1 MKRRLLA
8 FLLAFVMTFSLVP
21 VNTFAAEADAA
32 VHYTN
37 ITTESGENVTVEY
50 VETVVGEAA
59 WGQSINTPYYHVTI
73 PEGTEKVLLTYPE
86 SVNLVLSGDD
96 GAVFFYR
103 NTYPGQSTIDL
114 GGALTVATNN
124 DGSKTVTIPVENF
137 MLSTDGSV
145 AVGMAYY
152 VDGENQSAAEF
163 FDFTYAALTHAVT
176 LTSGEGYTLTGEATV
191 EDGKDYSFTVTIAD
205 DYEME
210 DNFVVKANGETLTA
224 GESGS
229 YTVENVTADLTITV
243 EGVVKKQAAGHAV
256 TLTPGE
262 GYTLTGEATAEDGKD
277 YTFTV
282 TVSEGYDAANMVV
295 KVNGEEVTAVDGIY
309 TVEKVS
315 SDLAITVEGVTEAVQ
330 ATAGLSVLKFG
341 DTSTEAKAQMFQL
354 IPAFDPA
361 VKEYT
366 VLVPDNSNMFYAWA
380 TKADDRS
387 SSTTITAKWVNLNV
401 DTEKTQAL
409 TSGKAS
415 GQSLAGFAP
424 TGTKVNTMT
433 VTVVDGDFKDEYKLT
448 SVRVAPSL
456 TALSLDGIRFA
467 ESFSASKTAYT
478 ATTAAESVTVAAT
491 PRDESYTVTVNGGSD
506 TTVPL
511 NLGEN
516 KINVVVTNPG
526 GYTNTYTITVTRLA
540 AIEVGFTVDPAD
552 AKVTVWDSN
561 KDRIAPTD
569 GKYSVMA
576 DAEYTYLVQSDG
588 YVSQKSTFKF
598 SESSTIDITLAV
610 ATENPNLDRGIT
622 AEWGNFRNGDNN
634 LGITNA
640 KTPYAPEDT
649 ELLWAVKH
657 GTGWAAAPGSPIMV
671 DGDIYTYSGSTI
683 RRLNSMTGEVVTE
696 GTMVDKSS
704 YSIVPMTYGDGMV
717 FVGLSGGKIQAFN
730 AKTLQSLWVYTDELG
745 GQPNCPITYKDGYI
759 YAGFWNSEDRN
770 ANFACINTVD
780 EDHASTTEAKY
791 ASWTY
796 TRQGGFYWA
805 GAYVTDKLA
814 IVGTDDG
821 ASGYDTNGAALLVFD
836 RYTGEKLDAH
846 EGIRGDLRSNVSHD
860 PESDRVFFTTKGG
873 ILGNAQIDWDT
884 GKILDYKEVVI
895 KDAQGNANAMSTCTP
910 SVYNGRIYIGVAGT
924 SQFGANSGH
933 GIAVYNLNGD
943 GSMTQAYVYAIVGY
957 PQTSAMVSTAYS
969 AEDGSVY
976 IYLPYNYTP
985 GGVSVLKDKPG
996 QTAPVTTTGSGYSEV
1011 FTPVGP
1017 LAQYC
1022 ICSTIADQYGTI
1034 YYKNDSCY
1042 MMAITSKIE
1051 SLEITQY
1058 PTITENEDGSI
1069 TVDGLKAVTK
1079 LKNGEER
1086 DVSNYVSVVKNEETG
1101 GYTVSYTYGFDN
1113 ANYGLKTVTAEIAD
1127 YTVTIP
1133 TGEGYTIT
1141 GEKTVKNGEDY
1152 TFTVTVTE
1160 GYDAANMVVKV
1171 NDTEVTAVDGVYTV
1185 EKVSANLTI
1194 TVEGVTE
1201 KPAVWTASFDIP
1213 EDEKANIAIGG
1224 EDDWFNDRITFGT
1237 DKDTKFESVEILI
1250 RFNPETTQLHH
1261 VMPQGLTQELDNEA
1275 GTLKLSIGESGSGVS
1290 NDMILR
1296 ECTYLLAFAPKA
1308 LGDATVT
1315 MEYFKVD
1322 GKDLLTAPVALARTI
1337 GYKVNWTEDA
1347 SYTVTGEK
1355 YAAVDGTYTF
1365 TVAANEGYDGT
1376 NMVVKVN
1383 DAEVTA
1389 VDGKYTVEKV
1399 SSDLTITVSGVKKI
1413 IIGLSALRFGST
1425 DSTRSAKYF
1434 DMTPSFDPAIKEYT
1448 LLVPDS
1454 TNAVY
1459 AWATRGAD
1467 LSTKASIKATWT
1479 SMSTGKA
1486 SNTTLISGS
1495 SSGKNL
1501 SGFNIASA
1509 ESNTLT
1515 ITVTDDGSTDVYT
1528 VKTVRIDPSL
1538 TKLALDGVKINETFS
1553 ATKKTYT
1560 AMTTR
1565 DSVTVL
1571 ATPRGEDYTVTYNG
1585 ETSNV
1590 IPLSAGENKIEIV
1603 VTNKDGYTSSYNL
1616 TVTKADHTVTIPT
1629 DESYLVT
1636 GKEAVMDGA
1645 DYTFKVEVDYRYE
1658 AGEDFA
1664 VKVNGETV
1672 TGEKG
1677 VYTVK
1682 NVTTDLVITVEGAT
1696 KKVLKPVTVYFS
1708 FSHDDTFESCEQS
1721 GQTVALKK
1729 VTVPYFDLALYGLED
1744 FYFASEDYGPASGDP
1759 TGGPGSAL
1767 DPGTKEFA
1775 YGKITM
1781 LHLFLY
1787 ATEVYYLGIDPADAG
1802 KGYLANNGIMGTDIF
1817 SYTGSTGSIFLQN
1830 IWNYDL
1836 NLNYYLNY
1844 EYPLASAGWGST
1856 CDQILLRDG
1865 DIVTLGHFTDWSFF
1879 NDTTSIFNYIV
1890 ADKTDPVQ
1898 GDKIKLELYHA
1909 GADMYGSY
1917 NTAHTL
1923 IDYSPS
1929 VYCTPV
1935 NDIVSGDVTTW
1946 QYVGN
1951 AEADGSLVVD
1961 TSTLAPGEYIFALA
1975 GQPGKENSGVICST
1989 PGGIRLTIHEK
2000 PVVKGDIN
2008 GDGVIDS
2015 TDVMALFNA
2024 INSGDDLDATVAD
2037 VNGDGVIDARDVMA
2051 LYNIIKSDN

>member
-59 WGQSINTPYYHVTI
+59 WGESINTPYYHVTI
-73 PEGTEKVLLTYPE
+73 PEGTGKVLLTYPE
-86 SVNLVLSGDD
+86 SVKLVLSGDD

-103 NTYPGQSTIDL
+103 NTYPGQSEIAL
-114 GGALTVATNN
+114 GGALTVATND

-243 EGVVKKQAAGHAV
+243 EGVVKKQAASHAV

-315 SDLAITVEGVTEAVQ
+315 SDLTITVEGVTEAVQ
-330 ATAGLSVLKFG
+330 KTAGLSVLKFG

-380 TKADDRS
+380 TQADDRS

-401 DTEKTQAL
+401 DTEKTQKL

-415 GQSLAGFAP
+415 GQNLAGFAP

-491 PRDESYTVTVNGGSD
+491 PRDESYTVTVNGGSN

-540 AIEVGFTVDPAD
+540 SIEVGFTVDPAD
-552 AKVTVWDSN
+552 AKVAVWDSN
-561 KDRIAPTD
+561 KDRVAPTD

-610 ATENPNLDRGIT
+610 ATENPNLDRSIT

-683 RRLNSMTGEVVTE
+683 RRLNSMTGETVTE

-730 AKTLQSLWVYTDELG
+730 AKTLESLWVYTDELG

-780 EDHASTTEAKY
+780 EDHASATEVKY

-796 TRQGGFYWA
+796 TRAGGFYWA

-821 ASGYDTNGAALLVFD
+821 AGGYDTNGAALLVFD
-836 RYTGEKLDAH
+836 RFTGEKLDTH
-846 EGIRGDLRSNVSHD
+846 EGIRGDIRSNVSHD
-860 PESDRVFFTTKGG
+860 PQSDRVFFTTKGG

-933 GIAVYNLNGD
+933 GIAVYNLNSD

-957 PQTSAMVSTAYS
+957 PQTSAMVTTAYS

-985 GGVSVLKDKPG
+985 GGISVLKDKPG

-1011 FTPVGP
+1011 FTPVSP

-1086 DVSNYVSVVKNEETG
+1086 DVSNYVFVVKNEETG

-1113 ANYGLKTVTAEIAD
+1113 ANYGLKTVTAEISD
-1127 YTVTIP
+1127 HTVTIP
-1133 TGEGYTIT
+1133 ENAGYTVT

-1160 GYDAANMVVKV
+1160 GYD
-1171 NDTEVTAVDGVYTV
+1171 
-1185 EKVSANLTI
+1185 
-1194 TVEGVTE
+1194 
-1201 KPAVWTASFDIP
+1201 
-1213 EDEKANIAIGG
+1213 
-1224 EDDWFNDRITFGT
+1224 
-1237 DKDTKFESVEILI
+1237 
-1250 RFNPETTQLHH
+1250 
-1261 VMPQGLTQELDNEA
+1261 
-1275 GTLKLSIGESGSGVS
+1275 
-1290 NDMILR
+1290 
-1296 ECTYLLAFAPKA
+1296 
-1308 LGDATVT
+1308 
-1315 MEYFKVD
+1315 
-1322 GKDLLTAPVALARTI
+1322 
-1337 GYKVNWTEDA
+1337 
-1347 SYTVTGEK
+1347 
-1355 YAAVDGTYTF
+1355 
-1365 TVAANEGYDGT
+1365 GT

-1383 DAEVTA
+1383 DTEVTA

-1399 SSDLTITVSGVKKI
+1399 SSDLTITVEGVVKAAVN
-1413 IIGLSALRFGST
+1413 GLSALRFGST
-1425 DSTRSAKYF
+1425 GTNSSAKKF
-1434 DMTPSFDPAIKEYT
+1434 ELSPAFDPAVKEYT
-1448 LLVPDS
+1448 LLVPDT

-1459 AWATRGAD
+1459 VWATRGAD
-1467 LSTKASIKATWT
+1467 LTTKAKITAAWT

-1486 SNTTLISGS
+1486 STTTITSGS

-1509 ESNTLT
+1509 ESNTVT
-1515 ITVTDDGSTDVYT
+1515 ITVTEGDVTDVYT

-1538 TKLALDGVKINETFS
+1538 TKLSLDGVKINETFVS
-1553 ATKKTYT
+1553 TKKAYT
-1560 AMTTR
+1560 AITTK

-1571 ATPRGEDYTVTYNG
+1571 ATPRGENYTITYNG

-1590 IPLSAGENKIEIV
+1590 IPLTMGENKIEIAI
-1603 VTNKDGYTSSYNL
+1603 TNKDGYTNSYTL
-1616 TVTKADHTVTIPT
+1616 TVTKAEHAVTIPT
-1629 DESYLVT
+1629 GESFLVT
-1636 GKEAVMDGA
+1636 GKEAVADGA
-1645 DYTFKVEVDYRYE
+1645 DYTFTVEIDYRYE
-1658 AGEDFA
+1658 LDDDFA

-1682 NVTTDLVITVEGAT
+1682 NVTTDLVITVEGL
-1696 KKVLKPVTVYFS
+1696 KWKVLEPVTVYFS
-1708 FSHDDTFESCEQS
+1708 FSHDEKYQFCDQS
-1721 GQTVALKK
+1721 GKTVALQE
-1729 VTVPYFDLALYGLED
+1729 VTVPYFDLGLYGLED
-1744 FYFASEDYGPASGDP
+1744 FYFASENYGPASGDP
-1759 TGGPGSAL
+1759 TGGPGSKL

-1802 KGYLANNGIMGTDIF
+1802 KGYMADQIGSDTLTF
-1817 SYTGSTGSIFLQN
+1817 SGSAGSIYMTQ
-1830 IWNYDL
+1830 IWGYDE

-1844 EYPLASAGWGST
+1844 EYPLASEGWGST
-1856 CDQILLRDG
+1856 SDQILLHDG
-1865 DIVTLGHFTDWSFF
+1865 DVVTLGHFTDWSFYSDTGAVF
-1879 NDTTSIFNYIV
+1879 NHIETDI
-1890 ADKTDPVQ
+1890 TDPVQ
-1898 GDKIKLELYHA
+1898 GDKVTMTIYRD
-1909 GADMYGSY
+1909 GADFGGSY
-1917 NTAHTL
+1917 KTAHTVRTN
-1923 IDYSPS
+1923 SPS
-1929 VYCTPV
+1929 VYCTLADSV
-1935 NDIVSGDVTTW
+1935 TTGDVTKW
-1946 QYVGN
+1946 KYVGT
-1951 AEADGSLVVD
+1951 ADADGTLVVD
-1961 TSTLAPGEYIFALA
+1961 TSSLAPGEYIFAIP
-1975 GQPGKENSGVICST
+1975 GQYGNENPDAIVGA

-2000 PVVKGDIN
+2000 PVVKGDLN

-2051 LYNIIKSDN
+2051 LYNIIKGND

>member
-59 WGQSINTPYYHVTI
+59 WGESINTPYYHVTI
-73 PEGTEKVLLTYPE
+73 PEGTGKVLLTYPE

-103 NTYPGQSTIDL
+103 NTYPGQSEIAL
-114 GGALTVATNN
+114 GGALTVATND
-124 DGSKTVTIPVENF
+124 DGSKTVTIPVESF
-137 MLSTDGSV
+137 MRSAAGSV

-315 SDLAITVEGVTEAVQ
+315 SDLTITVEGVTEAVQ
-330 ATAGLSVLKFG
+330 KTAGLSVLKFG

-380 TKADDRS
+380 TQADDRS

-401 DTEKTQAL
+401 DTEKTQKL

-415 GQSLAGFAP
+415 GQNLAGFAP

-516 KINVVVTNPG
+516 KINVVITNPG

-540 AIEVGFTVDPAD
+540 SIEVGFTVDPAD

-588 YVSQKSTFKF
+588 YVSQKSSFKF

-610 ATENPNLDRGIT
+610 ATENPNLDKSIT

-730 AKTLQSLWVYTDELG
+730 AKTLESLWVYTDELG

-770 ANFACINTVD
+770 ANFACINTID
-780 EDHASTTEAKY
+780 EDHASATEVKY

-796 TRQGGFYWA
+796 TRAGGFYWA

-821 ASGYDTNGAALLVFD
+821 AGGYDTNGAALLVFD

-1171 NDTEVTAVDGVYTV
+1171 ND
-1185 EKVSANLTI
+1185 
-1194 TVEGVTE
+1194 
-1201 KPAVWTASFDIP
+1201 
-1213 EDEKANIAIGG
+1213 
-1224 EDDWFNDRITFGT
+1224 
-1237 DKDTKFESVEILI
+1237 
-1250 RFNPETTQLHH
+1250 
-1261 VMPQGLTQELDNEA
+1261 
-1275 GTLKLSIGESGSGVS
+1275 
-1290 NDMILR
+1290 
-1296 ECTYLLAFAPKA
+1296 
-1308 LGDATVT
+1308 
-1315 MEYFKVD
+1315 
-1322 GKDLLTAPVALARTI
+1322 
-1337 GYKVNWTEDA
+1337 
-1347 SYTVTGEK
+1347 
-1355 YAAVDGTYTF
+1355 
-1365 TVAANEGYDGT
+1365 
-1376 NMVVKVN
+1376 
-1383 DAEVTA
+1383 AEVTA

-1425 DSTRSAKYF
+1425 DSIRSAKYF
-1434 DMTPSFDPAIKEYT
+1434 DMTPSFDPAVKEYT

-1501 SGFNIASA
+1501 SGFNIAGA

-1560 AMTTR
+1560 AMTTK

-1603 VTNKDGYTSSYNL
+1603 VTNKDGYTSSYTL
-1616 TVTKADHTVTIPT
+1616 TVTKADHSVTIPT

-1708 FSHDDTFESCEQS
+1708 FSHDDKFESCEQS

-1817 SYTGSTGSIFLQN
+1817 SYSGSTGSIFLQN

-1856 CDQILLRDG
+1856 CDQILLREG
-1865 DIVTLGHFTDWSFF
+1865 DIVTLGHFSDWSFF

-1909 GADMYGSY
+1909 GADMYGTY

-1961 TSTLAPGEYIFALA
+1961 TSKLAPGEYIFALA
-1975 GQPGKENSGVICST
+1975 GQPGKENPGAICST

-2037 VNGDGVIDARDVMA
+2037 VNGDSVIDARDVMA

>member
-32 VHYTN
+32 ALYTN

-59 WGQSINTPYYHVTI
+59 WGESINTPYYHVTI
-73 PEGTEKVLLTYPE
+73 PEGTGKVLLTYPE
-86 SVNLVLSGDD
+86 SVKLVLSGDD

-103 NTYPGQSTIDL
+103 NTYPGQSEIAL
-114 GGALTVATNN
+114 GGALTVATND

-315 SDLAITVEGVTEAVQ
+315 SDLTITVEGVTEAVQ
-330 ATAGLSVLKFG
+330 KTAGLSVLKFG

-415 GQSLAGFAP
+415 GQNLAGFAP

-467 ESFSASKTAYT
+467 ERFSATKTAYT

-516 KINVVVTNPG
+516 KIDVVVTNPG

-561 KDRIAPTD
+561 KDRVAPTD

-588 YVSQKSTFKF
+588 YVSQKSSFKF

-610 ATENPNLDRGIT
+610 ATENPNLDKSIT
-622 AEWGNFRNGDNN
+622 AEWGNFRKGDNN

-640 KTPYAPEDT
+640 KTPYAPEDA
-649 ELLWAVKH
+649 EILWAVKH

-683 RRLNSMTGEVVTE
+683 RRLNSMTGETVTE

-730 AKTLQSLWVYTDELG
+730 AKTLESLWVYTDELG

-780 EDHASTTEAKY
+780 EDHASATEVKY

-796 TRQGGFYWA
+796 TRAGGFYWA

-1011 FTPVGP
+1011 FTPVGS

-1141 GEKTVKNGEDY
+1141 GEKTAK
-1152 TFTVTVTE
+1152 
-1160 GYDAANMVVKV
+1160 
-1171 NDTEVTAVDGVYTV
+1171 
-1185 EKVSANLTI
+1185 
-1194 TVEGVTE
+1194 
-1201 KPAVWTASFDIP
+1201 
-1213 EDEKANIAIGG
+1213 GG
-1224 EDDWFNDRITFGT
+1224 
-1237 DKDTKFESVEILI
+1237 K
-1250 RFNPETTQLHH
+1250 
-1261 VMPQGLTQELDNEA
+1261 
-1275 GTLKLSIGESGSGVS
+1275 
-1290 NDMILR
+1290 
-1296 ECTYLLAFAPKA
+1296 
-1308 LGDATVT
+1308 
-1315 MEYFKVD
+1315 
-1322 GKDLLTAPVALARTI
+1322 
-1337 GYKVNWTEDA
+1337 
-1347 SYTVTGEK
+1347 
-1355 YAAVDGTYTF
+1355 
-1365 TVAANEGYDGT
+1365 
-1376 NMVVKVN
+1376 
-1383 DAEVTA
+1383 
-1389 VDGKYTVEKV
+1389 
-1399 SSDLTITVSGVKKI
+1399 
-1413 IIGLSALRFGST
+1413 
-1425 DSTRSAKYF
+1425 
-1434 DMTPSFDPAIKEYT
+1434 
-1448 LLVPDS
+1448 
-1454 TNAVY
+1454 
-1459 AWATRGAD
+1459 
-1467 LSTKASIKATWT
+1467 
-1479 SMSTGKA
+1479 
-1486 SNTTLISGS
+1486 
-1495 SSGKNL
+1495 
-1501 SGFNIASA
+1501 
-1509 ESNTLT
+1509 
-1515 ITVTDDGSTDVYT
+1515 
-1528 VKTVRIDPSL
+1528 
-1538 TKLALDGVKINETFS
+1538 
-1553 ATKKTYT
+1553 
-1560 AMTTR
+1560 
-1565 DSVTVL
+1565 
-1571 ATPRGEDYTVTYNG
+1571 
-1585 ETSNV
+1585 
-1590 IPLSAGENKIEIV
+1590 
-1603 VTNKDGYTSSYNL
+1603 
-1616 TVTKADHTVTIPT
+1616 
-1629 DESYLVT
+1629 
-1636 GKEAVMDGA
+1636 
-1645 DYTFKVEVDYRYE
+1645 DYTFKLELDYRYE
-1658 AGEDFA
+1658 AGEGFA

-1802 KGYLANNGIMGTDIF
+1802 KGYLADNGIMGTDIF
-1817 SYTGSTGSIFLQN
+1817 SYSGSTGSIFLQN
-1830 IWNYDL
+1830 IWKYDL

-1844 EYPLASAGWGST
+1844 EYPLASEGWGST
-1856 CDQILLRDG
+1856 CDQILLREG
-1865 DIVTLGHFTDWSFF
+1865 DIVTLGHFSDWSFF

-1975 GQPGKENSGVICST
+1975 GQPGKENPGAICST

>member
-21 VNTFAAEADAA
+21 VNAFAAEADAA
-32 VHYTN
+32 ALYTN

-59 WGQSINTPYYHVTI
+59 WGESINTPYYHVTI
-73 PEGTEKVLLTYPE
+73 PEGTGKVLLTYPE
-86 SVNLVLSGDD
+86 SVKLVLSGDD

-103 NTYPGQSTIDL
+103 NTYPGQSEIAL
-114 GGALTVATNN
+114 GGALTVATND

-315 SDLAITVEGVTEAVQ
+315 SDLTITVEGVTEAVQ
-330 ATAGLSVLKFG
+330 KTAGLSVLKFG
-341 DTSTEAKAQMFQL
+341 DTSTESKAQMFQL

-361 VKEYT
+361 VKEYS

-380 TKADDRS
+380 TQAIDRS

-415 GQSLAGFAP
+415 GQNLAGFAP

-491 PRDESYTVTVNGGSD
+491 PRDESYTVTVNGGSN

-540 AIEVGFTVDPAD
+540 SIEVGFTVDPAD

-588 YVSQKSTFKF
+588 YVSQKSSFKF
-598 SESSTIDITLAV
+598 SESSTVDITLAV
-610 ATENPNLDRGIT
+610 ATENPNLDRSIT

-640 KTPYAPEDT
+640 KTPYAPEDA
-649 ELLWAVKH
+649 EILWAVKH

-683 RRLNSMTGEVVTE
+683 RRLNSMTGETVTE

-730 AKTLQSLWVYTDELG
+730 AKTLESLWVYTDELG

-796 TRQGGFYWA
+796 TRAGGFYWA

-821 ASGYDTNGAALLVFD
+821 AGGYDTNGAALLVFD
-836 RYTGEKLDAH
+836 RFTGEKLDTH

-1133 TGEGYTIT
+1133 TGEGYTVT

-1171 NDTEVTAVDGVYTV
+1171 NDTEVTAVDGKYTV
-1185 EKVSANLTI
+1185 EKVSSDLTI
-1194 TVEGVTE
+1194 TV
-1201 KPAVWTASFDIP
+1201 
-1213 EDEKANIAIGG
+1213 
-1224 EDDWFNDRITFGT
+1224 
-1237 DKDTKFESVEILI
+1237 
-1250 RFNPETTQLHH
+1250 
-1261 VMPQGLTQELDNEA
+1261 
-1275 GTLKLSIGESGSGVS
+1275 SGVKKQVAGHAVT
-1290 NDMILR
+1290 LTPG
-1296 ECTYLLAFAPKA
+1296 EGYTLT
-1308 LGDATVT
+1308 GEATA
-1315 MEYFKVD
+1315 ED
-1322 GKDLLTAPVALARTI
+1322 GKD
-1337 GYKVNWTEDA
+1337 
-1347 SYTVTGEK
+1347 
-1355 YAAVDGTYTF
+1355 YTF
-1365 TVAANEGYDGT
+1365 TVTVSEGYDAA

-1383 DAEVTA
+1383 GEEVTA

-1413 IIGLSALRFGST
+1413 IIGLSTLRFGST
-1425 DSTRSAKYF
+1425 DSIRSAKYF
-1434 DMTPSFDPAIKEYT
+1434 DMTPSFDPAVKEYT

-1479 SMSTGKA
+1479 SMSTGEA

-1495 SSGKNL
+1495 STGKNL

-1528 VKTVRIDPSL
+1528 VKTVRIAPSL
-1538 TKLALDGVKINETFS
+1538 TKLALDGVKVNETFS

-1560 AMTTR
+1560 AMTTK

-1590 IPLSAGENKIEIV
+1590 IPLSTGENKIEIV
-1603 VTNKDGYTSSYNL
+1603 VTNKDGYTSSYTL
-1616 TVTKADHTVTIPT
+1616 TVTKADHAVTIPT

-1817 SYTGSTGSIFLQN
+1817 SYSGSTGSIFLQN

-1856 CDQILLRDG
+1856 CDQILLREG
-1865 DIVTLGHFTDWSFF
+1865 DIVTLGHFSDWSFF

-1909 GADMYGSY
+1909 GADMYGTY

-1975 GQPGKENSGVICST
+1975 GQPGKENPGAICST

>member
-32 VHYTN
+32 AHYTN

-59 WGQSINTPYYHVTI
+59 WGESINTPYYHVTI

-96 GAVFFYR
+96 TAVFFYR
-103 NTYPGQSTIDL
+103 NTYPGQSEIAL
-114 GGALTVATNN
+114 GGALTVATND
-124 DGSKTVTIPVENF
+124 DGSKTVTIPVESF
-137 MLSTDGSV
+137 MRSAAGSV

-243 EGVVKKQAAGHAV
+243 EGVVKKQAASHAV

-315 SDLAITVEGVTEAVQ
+315 SDLTITVEGVTEAVQ
-330 ATAGLSVLKFG
+330 KTAGLSVLKFG
-341 DTSTEAKAQMFQL
+341 DTSTESKAQMFQL

-380 TKADDRS
+380 TQAIDRS

-415 GQSLAGFAP
+415 GQNLAGFAP

-467 ESFSASKTAYT
+467 ERFSATKTAYT

-588 YVSQKSTFKF
+588 YVSQKSSFKF

-610 ATENPNLDRGIT
+610 ATENPNLDRSIT

-730 AKTLQSLWVYTDELG
+730 AKTLESLWVYTDELG

-780 EDHASTTEAKY
+780 EDHASATEVKY

-796 TRQGGFYWA
+796 TRAGGFYWA

-836 RYTGEKLDAH
+836 RFTGEKLDTH

-1141 GEKTVKNGEDY
+1141 GEKTAK
-1152 TFTVTVTE
+1152 
-1160 GYDAANMVVKV
+1160 
-1171 NDTEVTAVDGVYTV
+1171 
-1185 EKVSANLTI
+1185 
-1194 TVEGVTE
+1194 
-1201 KPAVWTASFDIP
+1201 
-1213 EDEKANIAIGG
+1213 GG
-1224 EDDWFNDRITFGT
+1224 
-1237 DKDTKFESVEILI
+1237 K
-1250 RFNPETTQLHH
+1250 
-1261 VMPQGLTQELDNEA
+1261 
-1275 GTLKLSIGESGSGVS
+1275 
-1290 NDMILR
+1290 
-1296 ECTYLLAFAPKA
+1296 
-1308 LGDATVT
+1308 
-1315 MEYFKVD
+1315 
-1322 GKDLLTAPVALARTI
+1322 
-1337 GYKVNWTEDA
+1337 
-1347 SYTVTGEK
+1347 
-1355 YAAVDGTYTF
+1355 
-1365 TVAANEGYDGT
+1365 
-1376 NMVVKVN
+1376 
-1383 DAEVTA
+1383 
-1389 VDGKYTVEKV
+1389 
-1399 SSDLTITVSGVKKI
+1399 
-1413 IIGLSALRFGST
+1413 
-1425 DSTRSAKYF
+1425 
-1434 DMTPSFDPAIKEYT
+1434 
-1448 LLVPDS
+1448 
-1454 TNAVY
+1454 
-1459 AWATRGAD
+1459 
-1467 LSTKASIKATWT
+1467 
-1479 SMSTGKA
+1479 
-1486 SNTTLISGS
+1486 
-1495 SSGKNL
+1495 
-1501 SGFNIASA
+1501 
-1509 ESNTLT
+1509 
-1515 ITVTDDGSTDVYT
+1515 
-1528 VKTVRIDPSL
+1528 
-1538 TKLALDGVKINETFS
+1538 
-1553 ATKKTYT
+1553 
-1560 AMTTR
+1560 
-1565 DSVTVL
+1565 
-1571 ATPRGEDYTVTYNG
+1571 
-1585 ETSNV
+1585 
-1590 IPLSAGENKIEIV
+1590 
-1603 VTNKDGYTSSYNL
+1603 
-1616 TVTKADHTVTIPT
+1616 
-1629 DESYLVT
+1629 
-1636 GKEAVMDGA
+1636 
-1645 DYTFKVEVDYRYE
+1645 DYTFKLELDYRYE

-1664 VKVNGETV
+1664 VQVNGETV

-1682 NVTTDLVITVEGAT
+1682 NVSTDLVITVKGVKE
-1696 KKVLKPVTVYFS
+1696 KVLEPVTVYFS
-1708 FSHDDTFESCEQS
+1708 FSHDDTFESCDES
-1721 GQTVALKK
+1721 GETMALKK
-1729 VTVPYFDLALYGLED
+1729 VTVPYFDLELYGLEN
-1744 FYFASEDYGPASGDP
+1744 FYFASENYGPASGDP

-1781 LHLFLY
+1781 LHLFIY

-1817 SYTGSTGSIFLQN
+1817 NYSGSTGSIFLQN

-1865 DIVTLGHFTDWSFF
+1865 DIVTLGHFSDWSFF

-1989 PGGIRLTIHEK
+1989 PGGIRLIIHEK

-2008 GDGVIDS
+2008 GDGVINS

>member
-59 WGQSINTPYYHVTI
+59 WGESINTPYYHVTI
-73 PEGTEKVLLTYPE
+73 PEGTGKVLLTYPE
-86 SVNLVLSGDD
+86 SVKLVLSGDD

-103 NTYPGQSTIDL
+103 NTYPGQSEIAL
-114 GGALTVATNN
+114 GGALTVATND
-124 DGSKTVTIPVENF
+124 DGSKTVTIPVESF
-137 MLSTDGSV
+137 MRSAAGSV

-315 SDLAITVEGVTEAVQ
+315 SDLTITVEGVTEAVQ
-330 ATAGLSVLKFG
+330 KTAGLSVLKFG

-380 TKADDRS
+380 TQAVDRS

-415 GQSLAGFAP
+415 GQNLAGFAP

-467 ESFSASKTAYT
+467 ERFSATKTAYT

-588 YVSQKSTFKF
+588 YVSQKSSFKF

-610 ATENPNLDRGIT
+610 ATENPNLDKSIT
-622 AEWGNFRNGDNN
+622 AEWGNFRKGDNN

-640 KTPYAPEDT
+640 KTPYAPEDA
-649 ELLWAVKH
+649 EILWAVKH

-683 RRLNSMTGEVVTE
+683 RRLNSMTGETVTE

-730 AKTLQSLWVYTDELG
+730 AKTLESLWVYTDELG

-780 EDHASTTEAKY
+780 EDHASATEVKY

-796 TRQGGFYWA
+796 TRAGGFYWA

-821 ASGYDTNGAALLVFD
+821 AGGYDTNGAALLVFD
-836 RYTGEKLDAH
+836 RFTGEKLDTH
-846 EGIRGDLRSNVSHD
+846 EGIRGDIRSNVSHD
-860 PESDRVFFTTKGG
+860 PQSDRVFFTTKGG

-884 GKILDYKEVVI
+884 GKILYYKEVVI

-1171 NDTEVTAVDGVYTV
+1171 ND
-1185 EKVSANLTI
+1185 
-1194 TVEGVTE
+1194 
-1201 KPAVWTASFDIP
+1201 
-1213 EDEKANIAIGG
+1213 
-1224 EDDWFNDRITFGT
+1224 
-1237 DKDTKFESVEILI
+1237 
-1250 RFNPETTQLHH
+1250 
-1261 VMPQGLTQELDNEA
+1261 
-1275 GTLKLSIGESGSGVS
+1275 
-1290 NDMILR
+1290 
-1296 ECTYLLAFAPKA
+1296 
-1308 LGDATVT
+1308 
-1315 MEYFKVD
+1315 
-1322 GKDLLTAPVALARTI
+1322 
-1337 GYKVNWTEDA
+1337 
-1347 SYTVTGEK
+1347 
-1355 YAAVDGTYTF
+1355 
-1365 TVAANEGYDGT
+1365 
-1376 NMVVKVN
+1376 
-1383 DAEVTA
+1383 AEVTA

-1425 DSTRSAKYF
+1425 DSIRSAKYF
-1434 DMTPSFDPAIKEYT
+1434 DMTPSFDPAVKEYT

-1501 SGFNIASA
+1501 SGFNIAGA

-1560 AMTTR
+1560 AMTTK

-1603 VTNKDGYTSSYNL
+1603 VTNKDGYTSSYTL
-1616 TVTKADHTVTIPT
+1616 TVTKADHSVTIPT

-1708 FSHDDTFESCEQS
+1708 FSHDDKFESCEQS

-1817 SYTGSTGSIFLQN
+1817 SYSGSTGSIFLQN

-1856 CDQILLRDG
+1856 CDQILLREG
-1865 DIVTLGHFTDWSFF
+1865 DIVTLGHFSDWSFF

-1909 GADMYGSY
+1909 GADMYGTY

-1961 TSTLAPGEYIFALA
+1961 TSKLAPGEYIFALA
-1975 GQPGKENSGVICST
+1975 GQPGKENPGAICST

>member
-32 VHYTN
+32 ALYTN

-59 WGQSINTPYYHVTI
+59 WGESINTPYYHVTI
-73 PEGTEKVLLTYPE
+73 PEGTGKVLLTYPE
-86 SVNLVLSGDD
+86 SVKLVLSGDD

-103 NTYPGQSTIDL
+103 NTYPGQSEIAL
-114 GGALTVATNN
+114 GGALTVATND
-124 DGSKTVTIPVENF
+124 DGSKTVTIPVESF
-137 MLSTDGSV
+137 MRSAAGSV

-243 EGVVKKQAAGHAV
+243 EGVVKKQAASHAV

-315 SDLAITVEGVTEAVQ
+315 SDLTITVEGVTEAVQ
-330 ATAGLSVLKFG
+330 KTAGLSVLKFG

-401 DTEKTQAL
+401 DTEKTQTL

-415 GQSLAGFAP
+415 GQNLAGFAP

-467 ESFSASKTAYT
+467 ERFSATKTAYT

-516 KINVVVTNPG
+516 KIDVVVTNPG

-540 AIEVGFTVDPAD
+540 SIEVGFTVDPAD

-588 YVSQKSTFKF
+588 YVSQKSSFKF

-610 ATENPNLDRGIT
+610 ATENPNLDKSIT
-622 AEWGNFRNGDNN
+622 AEWGNFRKGDNN

-640 KTPYAPEDT
+640 KTPYAPEDA
-649 ELLWAVKH
+649 EILWAVKH

-683 RRLNSMTGEVVTE
+683 RRLNSMTGETVTE

-730 AKTLQSLWVYTDELG
+730 AKTLESLWVYTDELG

-780 EDHASTTEAKY
+780 EDHASATEVKY

-796 TRQGGFYWA
+796 TRAGGFYWA

-821 ASGYDTNGAALLVFD
+821 AGGYDTNGAALLVFD

-860 PESDRVFFTTKGG
+860 PQSDRVFFTTKGG

-1101 GYTVSYTYGFDN
+1101 GYTVSYTYGFDS
-1113 ANYGLKTVTAEIAD
+1113 ANYGLKTVTAEISD
-1127 YTVTIP
+1127 HTVTIP
-1133 TGEGYTIT
+1133 EDAGYTVT

-1171 NDTEVTAVDGVYTV
+1171 NDTEVTAVDG
-1185 EKVSANLTI
+1185 
-1194 TVEGVTE
+1194 
-1201 KPAVWTASFDIP
+1201 
-1213 EDEKANIAIGG
+1213 
-1224 EDDWFNDRITFGT
+1224 
-1237 DKDTKFESVEILI
+1237 
-1250 RFNPETTQLHH
+1250 
-1261 VMPQGLTQELDNEA
+1261 
-1275 GTLKLSIGESGSGVS
+1275 
-1290 NDMILR
+1290 
-1296 ECTYLLAFAPKA
+1296 
-1308 LGDATVT
+1308 
-1315 MEYFKVD
+1315 
-1322 GKDLLTAPVALARTI
+1322 
-1337 GYKVNWTEDA
+1337 
-1347 SYTVTGEK
+1347 
-1355 YAAVDGTYTF
+1355 
-1365 TVAANEGYDGT
+1365 
-1376 NMVVKVN
+1376 
-1383 DAEVTA
+1383 
-1389 VDGKYTVEKV
+1389 KYTVEKV
-1399 SSDLTITVSGVKKI
+1399 SSDLTITVEGVVKAAVN
-1413 IIGLSALRFGST
+1413 GLSALRFGST
-1425 DSTRSAKYF
+1425 GTNSSAKKF
-1434 DMTPSFDPAIKEYT
+1434 ELSPAFDPAVKEYT
-1448 LLVPDS
+1448 LLVPDT

-1459 AWATRGAD
+1459 VWATRGAD
-1467 LSTKASIKATWT
+1467 LTTKAKITAAWT

-1486 SNTTLISGS
+1486 STTTITSGS

-1509 ESNTLT
+1509 ESNTVT
-1515 ITVTDDGSTDVYT
+1515 ITVTEGDVTDVYT

-1538 TKLALDGVKINETFS
+1538 TKLSLDGVKINETFVS
-1553 ATKKTYT
+1553 TKKAYT
-1560 AMTTR
+1560 AITTK

-1571 ATPRGEDYTVTYNG
+1571 ATPRGEDYTITYNG

-1590 IPLSAGENKIEIV
+1590 IPLTMGENKIEIAI
-1603 VTNKDGYTSSYNL
+1603 TNKDGYTNSYTL
-1616 TVTKADHTVTIPT
+1616 TVTKAEHAVTIPT
-1629 DESYLVT
+1629 GESFLVT
-1636 GKEAVMDGA
+1636 GKEAVADGA
-1645 DYTFKVEVDYRYE
+1645 DYTFTVEIDYRYE
-1658 AGEDFA
+1658 LDDDFA

-1682 NVTTDLVITVEGAT
+1682 NVTTDLVITVEGL
-1696 KKVLKPVTVYFS
+1696 KWKVLEPVTVYFS
-1708 FSHDDTFESCEQS
+1708 FSHDEKYQFCDQS
-1721 GQTVALKK
+1721 GKTVALQE
-1729 VTVPYFDLALYGLED
+1729 VTVPYFDLGLYGLED
-1744 FYFASEDYGPASGDP
+1744 FYFASENYGPASGDP
-1759 TGGPGSAL
+1759 TGGPGSKL

-1802 KGYLANNGIMGTDIF
+1802 KGYMADQIGSDTLTF
-1817 SYTGSTGSIFLQN
+1817 SGSAGSIYMTQ
-1830 IWNYDL
+1830 IWGYDE

-1844 EYPLASAGWGST
+1844 EYPLASEGWGST
-1856 CDQILLRDG
+1856 SDQILLHDG
-1865 DIVTLGHFTDWSFF
+1865 DVVTLGHFTDWSFYSDTGAVF
-1879 NDTTSIFNYIV
+1879 NHIETDI
-1890 ADKTDPVQ
+1890 TDPVQ
-1898 GDKIKLELYHA
+1898 GDKVTMTIYRD
-1909 GADMYGSY
+1909 GADFGGSY
-1917 NTAHTL
+1917 KTAHTVRTN
-1923 IDYSPS
+1923 SPS
-1929 VYCTPV
+1929 VYCTLADSV
-1935 NDIVSGDVTTW
+1935 TTGDVTKW
-1946 QYVGN
+1946 KYVGT
-1951 AEADGSLVVD
+1951 ADADGTLVVD
-1961 TSTLAPGEYIFALA
+1961 TSSLAPGEYIFAIP
-1975 GQPGKENSGVICST
+1975 GQYGNENPDAIVGA

-2000 PVVKGDIN
+2000 PVVKGDLN

-2051 LYNIIKSDN
+2051 LYNIIKGND

>member
-152 VDGENQSAAEF
+152 VDEENQSAAEF
-163 FDFTYAALTHAVT
+163 FDFTYAAQTHAVT
-176 LTSGEGYTLTGEATV
+176 LTPGDGYTLTGEATV

-243 EGVVKKQAAGHAV
+243 EGVVKKQAASHAV

-315 SDLAITVEGVTEAVQ
+315 SDLTITVEGVTEAVQ
-330 ATAGLSVLKFG
+330 KTAGLSVLKFG
-341 DTSTEAKAQMFQL
+341 DTSTESKAQMFQL

-380 TKADDRS
+380 TQAIDRS

-415 GQSLAGFAP
+415 GQNLAGFAP

-467 ESFSASKTAYT
+467 ERFSATKTAYT

-516 KINVVVTNPG
+516 KIDVVVTNPG

-588 YVSQKSTFKF
+588 YVSQKSSFKF

-610 ATENPNLDRGIT
+610 ATENPNLDRSIT

-730 AKTLQSLWVYTDELG
+730 AKTLESLWVYTDELG

-873 ILGNAQIDWDT
+873 ILGNAKIDWDT

-1101 GYTVSYTYGFDN
+1101 GYTVSYTYGFDS

-1141 GEKTVKNGEDY
+1141 GEKTAK
-1152 TFTVTVTE
+1152 
-1160 GYDAANMVVKV
+1160 
-1171 NDTEVTAVDGVYTV
+1171 
-1185 EKVSANLTI
+1185 
-1194 TVEGVTE
+1194 
-1201 KPAVWTASFDIP
+1201 
-1213 EDEKANIAIGG
+1213 GG
-1224 EDDWFNDRITFGT
+1224 
-1237 DKDTKFESVEILI
+1237 K
-1250 RFNPETTQLHH
+1250 
-1261 VMPQGLTQELDNEA
+1261 
-1275 GTLKLSIGESGSGVS
+1275 
-1290 NDMILR
+1290 
-1296 ECTYLLAFAPKA
+1296 
-1308 LGDATVT
+1308 
-1315 MEYFKVD
+1315 
-1322 GKDLLTAPVALARTI
+1322 
-1337 GYKVNWTEDA
+1337 
-1347 SYTVTGEK
+1347 
-1355 YAAVDGTYTF
+1355 
-1365 TVAANEGYDGT
+1365 
-1376 NMVVKVN
+1376 
-1383 DAEVTA
+1383 
-1389 VDGKYTVEKV
+1389 
-1399 SSDLTITVSGVKKI
+1399 
-1413 IIGLSALRFGST
+1413 
-1425 DSTRSAKYF
+1425 
-1434 DMTPSFDPAIKEYT
+1434 
-1448 LLVPDS
+1448 
-1454 TNAVY
+1454 
-1459 AWATRGAD
+1459 
-1467 LSTKASIKATWT
+1467 
-1479 SMSTGKA
+1479 
-1486 SNTTLISGS
+1486 
-1495 SSGKNL
+1495 
-1501 SGFNIASA
+1501 
-1509 ESNTLT
+1509 
-1515 ITVTDDGSTDVYT
+1515 
-1528 VKTVRIDPSL
+1528 
-1538 TKLALDGVKINETFS
+1538 
-1553 ATKKTYT
+1553 
-1560 AMTTR
+1560 
-1565 DSVTVL
+1565 
-1571 ATPRGEDYTVTYNG
+1571 
-1585 ETSNV
+1585 
-1590 IPLSAGENKIEIV
+1590 
-1603 VTNKDGYTSSYNL
+1603 
-1616 TVTKADHTVTIPT
+1616 
-1629 DESYLVT
+1629 
-1636 GKEAVMDGA
+1636 
-1645 DYTFKVEVDYRYE
+1645 DYTFKLELDYRYE

-1664 VKVNGETV
+1664 VQVNGETV

-1682 NVTTDLVITVEGAT
+1682 NVSTDLVITVKGVKE
-1696 KKVLKPVTVYFS
+1696 KVLKPVTVYFS

-1721 GQTVALKK
+1721 GQVMALKE
-1729 VTVPYFDLALYGLED
+1729 VTVPYFDLELYGLEN
-1744 FYFASEDYGPASGDP
+1744 FYFASENYGPASGDP

-1817 SYTGSTGSIFLQN
+1817 SYSGSTGSIFLQN

-1856 CDQILLRDG
+1856 CDQILLREG
-1865 DIVTLGHFTDWSFF
+1865 DIVTLGHFSDWSFF

-1909 GADMYGSY
+1909 GADMYGTY

-1961 TSTLAPGEYIFALA
+1961 TSKLAPGEYIFALA
-1975 GQPGKENSGVICST
+1975 GQPGKENPGAICST

-2037 VNGDGVIDARDVMA
+2037 VNGDSVIDARDVMA

>member
-21 VNTFAAEADAA
+21 VNAFAAEADAA
-32 VHYTN
+32 ALYTN

-152 VDGENQSAAEF
+152 VDEENQSAAEF
-163 FDFTYAALTHAVT
+163 FDFTYAAPTHAVT
-176 LTSGEGYTLTGEATV
+176 LTPGDGYTLTGEATV

-243 EGVVKKQAAGHAV
+243 EGVVKKQAASHAV

-315 SDLAITVEGVTEAVQ
+315 SDLTITVEGVTEAVQ
-330 ATAGLSVLKFG
+330 ETAGLSVLKFG

-380 TKADDRS
+380 TQAIDRS

-415 GQSLAGFAP
+415 GQNLAGFAP

-467 ESFSASKTAYT
+467 ERFSATKTAYT

-561 KDRIAPTD
+561 KDRVAPTD

-588 YVSQKSTFKF
+588 YVSQKSSFKF
-598 SESSTIDITLAV
+598 SESSTIDITLAM
-610 ATENPNLDRGIT
+610 ATENPNLDKSIT
-622 AEWGNFRNGDNN
+622 AEWGNFRKGDNN

-640 KTPYAPEDT
+640 KTPYAPEDA
-649 ELLWAVKH
+649 EILWAVKH

-683 RRLNSMTGEVVTE
+683 RRLNSMTGETVTE

-730 AKTLQSLWVYTDELG
+730 AKTLESLWVYTDELG

-780 EDHASTTEAKY
+780 EDHASATEVKY

-796 TRQGGFYWA
+796 TRAGGFYWA

-836 RYTGEKLDAH
+836 RFTGEKLDAH

-860 PESDRVFFTTKGG
+860 PQSDRVFFTTKGG

-1101 GYTVSYTYGFDN
+1101 GYTVSYTYGFDS

-1141 GEKTVKNGEDY
+1141 GEKTAK
-1152 TFTVTVTE
+1152 
-1160 GYDAANMVVKV
+1160 
-1171 NDTEVTAVDGVYTV
+1171 
-1185 EKVSANLTI
+1185 
-1194 TVEGVTE
+1194 
-1201 KPAVWTASFDIP
+1201 
-1213 EDEKANIAIGG
+1213 GG
-1224 EDDWFNDRITFGT
+1224 
-1237 DKDTKFESVEILI
+1237 K
-1250 RFNPETTQLHH
+1250 
-1261 VMPQGLTQELDNEA
+1261 
-1275 GTLKLSIGESGSGVS
+1275 
-1290 NDMILR
+1290 
-1296 ECTYLLAFAPKA
+1296 
-1308 LGDATVT
+1308 
-1315 MEYFKVD
+1315 
-1322 GKDLLTAPVALARTI
+1322 
-1337 GYKVNWTEDA
+1337 
-1347 SYTVTGEK
+1347 
-1355 YAAVDGTYTF
+1355 
-1365 TVAANEGYDGT
+1365 
-1376 NMVVKVN
+1376 
-1383 DAEVTA
+1383 
-1389 VDGKYTVEKV
+1389 
-1399 SSDLTITVSGVKKI
+1399 
-1413 IIGLSALRFGST
+1413 
-1425 DSTRSAKYF
+1425 
-1434 DMTPSFDPAIKEYT
+1434 
-1448 LLVPDS
+1448 
-1454 TNAVY
+1454 
-1459 AWATRGAD
+1459 
-1467 LSTKASIKATWT
+1467 
-1479 SMSTGKA
+1479 
-1486 SNTTLISGS
+1486 
-1495 SSGKNL
+1495 
-1501 SGFNIASA
+1501 
-1509 ESNTLT
+1509 
-1515 ITVTDDGSTDVYT
+1515 
-1528 VKTVRIDPSL
+1528 
-1538 TKLALDGVKINETFS
+1538 
-1553 ATKKTYT
+1553 
-1560 AMTTR
+1560 
-1565 DSVTVL
+1565 
-1571 ATPRGEDYTVTYNG
+1571 
-1585 ETSNV
+1585 
-1590 IPLSAGENKIEIV
+1590 
-1603 VTNKDGYTSSYNL
+1603 
-1616 TVTKADHTVTIPT
+1616 
-1629 DESYLVT
+1629 
-1636 GKEAVMDGA
+1636 
-1645 DYTFKVEVDYRYE
+1645 DYTFKLELDYRYE

-1664 VKVNGETV
+1664 VQVNGETV

-1682 NVTTDLVITVEGAT
+1682 NVSTDLVITVKGVKE
-1696 KKVLKPVTVYFS
+1696 KVLEPVTVYFS

-1721 GQTVALKK
+1721 GETMALKK
-1729 VTVPYFDLALYGLED
+1729 VTVPYFDLELYGLEN
-1744 FYFASEDYGPASGDP
+1744 FYFASENYGPASGDP

-1817 SYTGSTGSIFLQN
+1817 NYSGSTGSIFLQN

-1856 CDQILLRDG
+1856 CDQILLREG
-1865 DIVTLGHFTDWSFF
+1865 DIVTLGHFSDWSFF

-1909 GADMYGSY
+1909 GADMYGTY

-2000 PVVKGDIN
+2000 PVVKGDLN
-2008 GDGVIDS
+2008 GDGVINS

>member
-21 VNTFAAEADAA
+21 VNAFAAEADAA
-32 VHYTN
+32 ALYTN

-152 VDGENQSAAEF
+152 VDEENQSAAEF

-243 EGVVKKQAAGHAV
+243 EGVVKKQAASHAV

-315 SDLAITVEGVTEAVQ
+315 SDLTITVEGVTEAVQ
-330 ATAGLSVLKFG
+330 KTAGLSVLKFG

-380 TKADDRS
+380 TQAVDRS

-415 GQSLAGFAP
+415 GQNLAGFAP

-467 ESFSASKTAYT
+467 ERFSATKTAYT

-526 GYTNTYTITVTRLA
+526 GYTNTYTINVTRLA

-610 ATENPNLDRGIT
+610 ATENPNLDRSIT

-730 AKTLQSLWVYTDELG
+730 AKTLESLWVYTDELG

-780 EDHASTTEAKY
+780 EDHASATEVKY

-796 TRQGGFYWA
+796 TRAGGFYWA

-821 ASGYDTNGAALLVFD
+821 AGGYDTNGAALLVFD
-836 RYTGEKLDAH
+836 RFTGEKLDAH

-924 SQFGANSGH
+924 SQFGANNGH

-1113 ANYGLKTVTAEIAD
+1113 ANYGLKTVTAEISD
-1127 YTVTIP
+1127 HTVTIP

-1171 NDTEVTAVDGVYTV
+1171 NDTEVTAVDG
-1185 EKVSANLTI
+1185 I
-1194 TVEGVTE
+1194 
-1201 KPAVWTASFDIP
+1201 
-1213 EDEKANIAIGG
+1213 
-1224 EDDWFNDRITFGT
+1224 
-1237 DKDTKFESVEILI
+1237 
-1250 RFNPETTQLHH
+1250 
-1261 VMPQGLTQELDNEA
+1261 
-1275 GTLKLSIGESGSGVS
+1275 
-1290 NDMILR
+1290 
-1296 ECTYLLAFAPKA
+1296 
-1308 LGDATVT
+1308 
-1315 MEYFKVD
+1315 
-1322 GKDLLTAPVALARTI
+1322 
-1337 GYKVNWTEDA
+1337 
-1347 SYTVTGEK
+1347 
-1355 YAAVDGTYTF
+1355 
-1365 TVAANEGYDGT
+1365 
-1376 NMVVKVN
+1376 
-1383 DAEVTA
+1383 
-1389 VDGKYTVEKV
+1389 YTVEKV

-1413 IIGLSALRFGST
+1413 IIGLSTLRFGST
-1425 DSTRSAKYF
+1425 DSIRSAKYF
-1434 DMTPSFDPAIKEYT
+1434 DMTPSFDPAVKEYT

-1459 AWATRGAD
+1459 AWATRGED

-1479 SMSTGKA
+1479 SMSTGEA

-1495 SSGKNL
+1495 STGKNL

-1528 VKTVRIDPSL
+1528 VKTVRIAPSL
-1538 TKLALDGVKINETFS
+1538 TKLALDGVKVNETFS

-1560 AMTTR
+1560 AMTTK

-1590 IPLSAGENKIEIV
+1590 IPLSTGENKIEIV
-1603 VTNKDGYTSSYNL
+1603 VTNKDGYTSSYTL
-1616 TVTKADHTVTIPT
+1616 TVTKADHAVTIPT

-1729 VTVPYFDLALYGLED
+1729 VTVPYFDLALYGLEN

-1802 KGYLANNGIMGTDIF
+1802 KGYLADNGIMGTDTF
-1817 SYTGSTGSIFLQN
+1817 NYTGSTGSIFLQN

-1856 CDQILLRDG
+1856 CDQILLREG
-1865 DIVTLGHFTDWSFF
+1865 DIVTLGHFSDWSFF

-1961 TSTLAPGEYIFALA
+1961 TSKLAPGEYIFALA

-2000 PVVKGDIN
+2000 PVVKGDLN
-2008 GDGVIDS
+2008 GDGVINS

>member
-21 VNTFAAEADAA
+21 VNAFAAEADAA
-32 VHYTN
+32 ALYTN

-152 VDGENQSAAEF
+152 VDEENQSAAEF
-163 FDFTYAALTHAVT
+163 FDFTYAAPTHAVT
-176 LTSGEGYTLTGEATV
+176 LTPGDGYTLTGEATV

-243 EGVVKKQAAGHAV
+243 EGVVKKQAASHAV

-295 KVNGEEVTAVDGIY
+295 KVN
-309 TVEKVS
+309 
-315 SDLAITVEGVTEAVQ
+315 
-330 ATAGLSVLKFG
+330 
-341 DTSTEAKAQMFQL
+341 DT
-354 IPAFDPA
+354 
-361 VKEYT
+361 
-366 VLVPDNSNMFYAWA
+366 
-380 TKADDRS
+380 
-387 SSTTITAKWVNLNV
+387 
-401 DTEKTQAL
+401 
-409 TSGKAS
+409 
-415 GQSLAGFAP
+415 
-424 TGTKVNTMT
+424 
-433 VTVVDGDFKDEYKLT
+433 
-448 SVRVAPSL
+448 
-456 TALSLDGIRFA
+456 
-467 ESFSASKTAYT
+467 
-478 ATTAAESVTVAAT
+478 
-491 PRDESYTVTVNGGSD
+491 
-506 TTVPL
+506 
-511 NLGEN
+511 
-516 KINVVVTNPG
+516 
-526 GYTNTYTITVTRLA
+526 
-540 AIEVGFTVDPAD
+540 
-552 AKVTVWDSN
+552 
-561 KDRIAPTD
+561 
-569 GKYSVMA
+569 
-576 DAEYTYLVQSDG
+576 
-588 YVSQKSTFKF
+588 
-598 SESSTIDITLAV
+598 
-610 ATENPNLDRGIT
+610 
-622 AEWGNFRNGDNN
+622 
-634 LGITNA
+634 
-640 KTPYAPEDT
+640 
-649 ELLWAVKH
+649 
-657 GTGWAAAPGSPIMV
+657 
-671 DGDIYTYSGSTI
+671 
-683 RRLNSMTGEVVTE
+683 
-696 GTMVDKSS
+696 
-704 YSIVPMTYGDGMV
+704 
-717 FVGLSGGKIQAFN
+717 
-730 AKTLQSLWVYTDELG
+730 
-745 GQPNCPITYKDGYI
+745 
-759 YAGFWNSEDRN
+759 
-770 ANFACINTVD
+770 
-780 EDHASTTEAKY
+780 
-791 ASWTY
+791 
-796 TRQGGFYWA
+796 
-805 GAYVTDKLA
+805 
-814 IVGTDDG
+814 
-821 ASGYDTNGAALLVFD
+821 
-836 RYTGEKLDAH
+836 
-846 EGIRGDLRSNVSHD
+846 
-860 PESDRVFFTTKGG
+860 
-873 ILGNAQIDWDT
+873 
-884 GKILDYKEVVI
+884 
-895 KDAQGNANAMSTCTP
+895 
-910 SVYNGRIYIGVAGT
+910 
-924 SQFGANSGH
+924 
-933 GIAVYNLNGD
+933 
-943 GSMTQAYVYAIVGY
+943 
-957 PQTSAMVSTAYS
+957 
-969 AEDGSVY
+969 
-976 IYLPYNYTP
+976 
-985 GGVSVLKDKPG
+985 
-996 QTAPVTTTGSGYSEV
+996 
-1011 FTPVGP
+1011 
-1017 LAQYC
+1017 
-1022 ICSTIADQYGTI
+1022 
-1034 YYKNDSCY
+1034 
-1042 MMAITSKIE
+1042 
-1051 SLEITQY
+1051 
-1058 PTITENEDGSI
+1058 
-1069 TVDGLKAVTK
+1069 
-1079 LKNGEER
+1079 
-1086 DVSNYVSVVKNEETG
+1086 
-1101 GYTVSYTYGFDN
+1101 
-1113 ANYGLKTVTAEIAD
+1113 
-1127 YTVTIP
+1127 
-1133 TGEGYTIT
+1133 
-1141 GEKTVKNGEDY
+1141 
-1152 TFTVTVTE
+1152 
-1160 GYDAANMVVKV
+1160 
-1171 NDTEVTAVDGVYTV
+1171 
-1185 EKVSANLTI
+1185 
-1194 TVEGVTE
+1194 
-1201 KPAVWTASFDIP
+1201 
-1213 EDEKANIAIGG
+1213 
-1224 EDDWFNDRITFGT
+1224 
-1237 DKDTKFESVEILI
+1237 
-1250 RFNPETTQLHH
+1250 
-1261 VMPQGLTQELDNEA
+1261 
-1275 GTLKLSIGESGSGVS
+1275 
-1290 NDMILR
+1290 
-1296 ECTYLLAFAPKA
+1296 
-1308 LGDATVT
+1308 
-1315 MEYFKVD
+1315 
-1322 GKDLLTAPVALARTI
+1322 
-1337 GYKVNWTEDA
+1337 
-1347 SYTVTGEK
+1347 
-1355 YAAVDGTYTF
+1355 
-1365 TVAANEGYDGT
+1365 
-1376 NMVVKVN
+1376 
-1383 DAEVTA
+1383 EVTA

-1413 IIGLSALRFGST
+1413 IIGLSTLRFGST
-1425 DSTRSAKYF
+1425 DSIRSAKYF
-1434 DMTPSFDPAIKEYT
+1434 DMTPSFDPAVKEYT

-1501 SGFNIASA
+1501 SGFNIAGA

-1560 AMTTR
+1560 AMTTK

-1603 VTNKDGYTSSYNL
+1603 VTNKDGYTSSYTL
-1616 TVTKADHTVTIPT
+1616 TVTKADHSVTIPT

-1708 FSHDDTFESCEQS
+1708 FSHDDKFESCEQS

-1817 SYTGSTGSIFLQN
+1817 SYSGSTGSIFLQN

-1856 CDQILLRDG
+1856 CDQILLREG
-1865 DIVTLGHFTDWSFF
+1865 DIVTLGHFSDWSFF

-1909 GADMYGSY
+1909 GADMYGTY

-1975 GQPGKENSGVICST
+1975 GQPGKENPGAICST

-2008 GDGVIDS
+2008 GDGVINS

>member
-59 WGQSINTPYYHVTI
+59 WGESINTPYYHVTI
-73 PEGTEKVLLTYPE
+73 PEGTGKVLLTYPE
-86 SVNLVLSGDD
+86 SVKLVLSGDD

-103 NTYPGQSTIDL
+103 NTYPGQSEIAL
-114 GGALTVATNN
+114 GGALTVATND
-124 DGSKTVTIPVENF
+124 DGSKTVTIPVESF
-137 MLSTDGSV
+137 MRSAAGSV

-330 ATAGLSVLKFG
+330 ETAGLSVLKFG

-415 GQSLAGFAP
+415 GQNLAGFAP

-467 ESFSASKTAYT
+467 ERFSATKTAYT

-540 AIEVGFTVDPAD
+540 SIEVGFTVDPAD

-561 KDRIAPTD
+561 KDRVAPTD

-588 YVSQKSTFKF
+588 YVSQKSSFKF

-610 ATENPNLDRGIT
+610 ATENPNLDKSIT
-622 AEWGNFRNGDNN
+622 AEWGNFRKGDNN

-640 KTPYAPEDT
+640 KTPYAPEDA
-649 ELLWAVKH
+649 EILWAVKH

-683 RRLNSMTGEVVTE
+683 RRLNSMTGETVTE

-730 AKTLQSLWVYTDELG
+730 AKTLESLWVYTDELG

-780 EDHASTTEAKY
+780 EDHASATEVKY

-796 TRQGGFYWA
+796 TRAGGFYWA

-821 ASGYDTNGAALLVFD
+821 AGGYDTNGAALLVFD
-836 RYTGEKLDAH
+836 RFTGEKLDAH

-860 PESDRVFFTTKGG
+860 PQSDRVFFTTKGG

-1171 NDTEVTAVDGVYTV
+1171 NDTEVTAVDGIYTV
-1185 EKVSANLTI
+1185 EKVSSDLTI
-1194 TVEGVTE
+1194 TVEGVV
-1201 KPAVWTASFDIP
+1201 KKQAAGHAVTLTPGEGYTLTGEATA
-1213 EDEKANIAIGG
+1213 E
-1224 EDDWFNDRITFGT
+1224 
-1237 DKDTKFESVEILI
+1237 
-1250 RFNPETTQLHH
+1250 
-1261 VMPQGLTQELDNEA
+1261 
-1275 GTLKLSIGESGSGVS
+1275 
-1290 NDMILR
+1290 
-1296 ECTYLLAFAPKA
+1296 
-1308 LGDATVT
+1308 
-1315 MEYFKVD
+1315 D
-1322 GKDLLTAPVALARTI
+1322 GKD
-1337 GYKVNWTEDA
+1337 
-1347 SYTVTGEK
+1347 
-1355 YAAVDGTYTF
+1355 YTF
-1365 TVAANEGYDGT
+1365 TVTVSEGYDAA

-1383 DAEVTA
+1383 GEEVTA

-1425 DSTRSAKYF
+1425 DSIRSAKYF
-1434 DMTPSFDPAIKEYT
+1434 DMTPSFDPAVKEYT

-1479 SMSTGKA
+1479 SMSTGEA

-1528 VKTVRIDPSL
+1528 VKTVRIAPSL
-1538 TKLALDGVKINETFS
+1538 TKLALDGVKVNETFS

-1560 AMTTR
+1560 AMTTK

-1603 VTNKDGYTSSYNL
+1603 VTNKDGYTSSYTL

-1708 FSHDDTFESCEQS
+1708 FSHDDKFESCEQS

-1802 KGYLANNGIMGTDIF
+1802 KGYLADNGMGTDIF
-1817 SYTGSTGSIFLQN
+1817 NYSGSTGSIFLQN

-1844 EYPLASAGWGST
+1844 KYPLASAGWGST

-1865 DIVTLGHFTDWSFF
+1865 DIVTLGHFSDWSFF

-1909 GADMYGSY
+1909 GADMYGTY

-1961 TSTLAPGEYIFALA
+1961 TSKLAPGEYIFALA
-1975 GQPGKENSGVICST
+1975 GQPGKENPGAICST

-2000 PVVKGDIN
+2000 PVVKGDLN
-2008 GDGVIDS
+2008 GDGVINS

>member
-59 WGQSINTPYYHVTI
+59 WGESINTPYYHVTI
-73 PEGTEKVLLTYPE
+73 PEGTGKVLLTYPE
-86 SVNLVLSGDD
+86 SVKLVLSGDD

-103 NTYPGQSTIDL
+103 NTYPGQSEIAL
-114 GGALTVATNN
+114 GGALTVATND
-124 DGSKTVTIPVENF
+124 DGSKTVTIPVESF
-137 MLSTDGSV
+137 MRSAAGSV

-330 ATAGLSVLKFG
+330 ETAGLSVLKFG

-387 SSTTITAKWVNLNV
+387 SSTTITAKWVNLNI

-415 GQSLAGFAP
+415 GQNLAGFAP

-467 ESFSASKTAYT
+467 ERFSATKTAYT

-540 AIEVGFTVDPAD
+540 SIEVGFTVDPAD

-561 KDRIAPTD
+561 KDRVAPTD

-588 YVSQKSTFKF
+588 YVSQKSSFKF

-610 ATENPNLDRGIT
+610 ATENPNLDKSIT
-622 AEWGNFRNGDNN
+622 AEWGNFRKGDNN

-640 KTPYAPEDT
+640 KTPYAPEDA
-649 ELLWAVKH
+649 EILWAVKH

-683 RRLNSMTGEVVTE
+683 RRLNSMTGETVTE

-730 AKTLQSLWVYTDELG
+730 AKTLESLWVYTDELG

-780 EDHASTTEAKY
+780 EDHASATEVKY

-796 TRQGGFYWA
+796 TRAGGFYWA

-821 ASGYDTNGAALLVFD
+821 AGGYDTNGAALLVFD
-836 RYTGEKLDAH
+836 RFTGEKLDAH

-860 PESDRVFFTTKGG
+860 PQSDRVFFTTKGG

-985 GGVSVLKDKPG
+985 GGISVLKDKPG

-1011 FTPVGP
+1011 FTPAGS

-1141 GEKTVKNGEDY
+1141 GEKTAK
-1152 TFTVTVTE
+1152 
-1160 GYDAANMVVKV
+1160 
-1171 NDTEVTAVDGVYTV
+1171 
-1185 EKVSANLTI
+1185 
-1194 TVEGVTE
+1194 
-1201 KPAVWTASFDIP
+1201 
-1213 EDEKANIAIGG
+1213 GG
-1224 EDDWFNDRITFGT
+1224 
-1237 DKDTKFESVEILI
+1237 K
-1250 RFNPETTQLHH
+1250 
-1261 VMPQGLTQELDNEA
+1261 
-1275 GTLKLSIGESGSGVS
+1275 
-1290 NDMILR
+1290 
-1296 ECTYLLAFAPKA
+1296 
-1308 LGDATVT
+1308 
-1315 MEYFKVD
+1315 
-1322 GKDLLTAPVALARTI
+1322 
-1337 GYKVNWTEDA
+1337 
-1347 SYTVTGEK
+1347 
-1355 YAAVDGTYTF
+1355 
-1365 TVAANEGYDGT
+1365 
-1376 NMVVKVN
+1376 
-1383 DAEVTA
+1383 
-1389 VDGKYTVEKV
+1389 
-1399 SSDLTITVSGVKKI
+1399 
-1413 IIGLSALRFGST
+1413 
-1425 DSTRSAKYF
+1425 
-1434 DMTPSFDPAIKEYT
+1434 
-1448 LLVPDS
+1448 
-1454 TNAVY
+1454 
-1459 AWATRGAD
+1459 
-1467 LSTKASIKATWT
+1467 
-1479 SMSTGKA
+1479 
-1486 SNTTLISGS
+1486 
-1495 SSGKNL
+1495 
-1501 SGFNIASA
+1501 
-1509 ESNTLT
+1509 
-1515 ITVTDDGSTDVYT
+1515 
-1528 VKTVRIDPSL
+1528 
-1538 TKLALDGVKINETFS
+1538 
-1553 ATKKTYT
+1553 
-1560 AMTTR
+1560 
-1565 DSVTVL
+1565 
-1571 ATPRGEDYTVTYNG
+1571 
-1585 ETSNV
+1585 
-1590 IPLSAGENKIEIV
+1590 
-1603 VTNKDGYTSSYNL
+1603 
-1616 TVTKADHTVTIPT
+1616 
-1629 DESYLVT
+1629 
-1636 GKEAVMDGA
+1636 
-1645 DYTFKVEVDYRYE
+1645 DYTFKLELDYRYE

-1664 VKVNGETV
+1664 VQVNGETV

-1682 NVTTDLVITVEGAT
+1682 NVSTDLVITVKGVKE
-1696 KKVLKPVTVYFS
+1696 KVLEPVTVYFS
-1708 FSHDDTFESCEQS
+1708 FSHDDTFESCDES
-1721 GQTVALKK
+1721 GETMALKK
-1729 VTVPYFDLALYGLED
+1729 VTVPYFDLELYGLEN
-1744 FYFASEDYGPASGDP
+1744 FYFASENYGPASGDP

-1781 LHLFLY
+1781 LHLFIY

-1802 KGYLANNGIMGTDIF
+1802 KGYLANNGIMGTDTF
-1817 SYTGSTGSIFLQN
+1817 NYTGSTGSIFLQN

-1856 CDQILLRDG
+1856 CDQILLREG
-1865 DIVTLGHFTDWSFF
+1865 DIVTLGHFSDWSFF

-1909 GADMYGSY
+1909 GADMYGTY

-2024 INSGDDLDATVAD
+2024 INSGNDLDATVAD

>member
-21 VNTFAAEADAA
+21 VNAFAAEADAA
-32 VHYTN
+32 ALYTN

-59 WGQSINTPYYHVTI
+59 WGESINTPYYHVTI
-73 PEGTEKVLLTYPE
+73 PEGTGKVLLTYPE
-86 SVNLVLSGDD
+86 SVKLVLSGDD

-103 NTYPGQSTIDL
+103 NTYPGQSEIAL
-114 GGALTVATNN
+114 GGALTVATND

-315 SDLAITVEGVTEAVQ
+315 SDLTITVEGVTEAVQ
-330 ATAGLSVLKFG
+330 KTAGLSVLKFG
-341 DTSTEAKAQMFQL
+341 DTSTESKAQMFQL

-361 VKEYT
+361 VKEYS

-380 TKADDRS
+380 TQAIDRS

-415 GQSLAGFAP
+415 GQNLAGFAP

-491 PRDESYTVTVNGGSD
+491 PRDESYTVTVNGGSN

-540 AIEVGFTVDPAD
+540 SIEVGFTVDPAD

-588 YVSQKSTFKF
+588 YVSQKSSFKF
-598 SESSTIDITLAV
+598 SESSTVDITLAV
-610 ATENPNLDRGIT
+610 ATENPNLDRSIT

-640 KTPYAPEDT
+640 KTPYAPEDA
-649 ELLWAVKH
+649 EILWAVKH

-683 RRLNSMTGEVVTE
+683 RRLNSMTGETVTE

-730 AKTLQSLWVYTDELG
+730 AKTLESLWVYTDELG

-796 TRQGGFYWA
+796 TRAGGFYWA

-821 ASGYDTNGAALLVFD
+821 AGGYDTNGAALLVFD
-836 RYTGEKLDAH
+836 RFTGEKLDTH

-1133 TGEGYTIT
+1133 TGEGYTVT

-1171 NDTEVTAVDGVYTV
+1171 NDTEVTAVDG
-1185 EKVSANLTI
+1185 
-1194 TVEGVTE
+1194 
-1201 KPAVWTASFDIP
+1201 
-1213 EDEKANIAIGG
+1213 
-1224 EDDWFNDRITFGT
+1224 
-1237 DKDTKFESVEILI
+1237 
-1250 RFNPETTQLHH
+1250 
-1261 VMPQGLTQELDNEA
+1261 
-1275 GTLKLSIGESGSGVS
+1275 
-1290 NDMILR
+1290 
-1296 ECTYLLAFAPKA
+1296 
-1308 LGDATVT
+1308 
-1315 MEYFKVD
+1315 
-1322 GKDLLTAPVALARTI
+1322 
-1337 GYKVNWTEDA
+1337 
-1347 SYTVTGEK
+1347 
-1355 YAAVDGTYTF
+1355 
-1365 TVAANEGYDGT
+1365 
-1376 NMVVKVN
+1376 
-1383 DAEVTA
+1383 
-1389 VDGKYTVEKV
+1389 KYTVEKV

-1413 IIGLSALRFGST
+1413 IIGLSTLRFGST
-1425 DSTRSAKYF
+1425 DSIRSAKYF
-1434 DMTPSFDPAIKEYT
+1434 DMTPSFDPAVKEYT

-1479 SMSTGKA
+1479 SMSTGEA

-1495 SSGKNL
+1495 STGKNL

-1528 VKTVRIDPSL
+1528 VKTVRIAPSL
-1538 TKLALDGVKINETFS
+1538 TKLALDGVKVNETFS

-1560 AMTTR
+1560 AMTTK

-1590 IPLSAGENKIEIV
+1590 IPLSTGENKIEIV
-1603 VTNKDGYTSSYNL
+1603 VTNKDGYTSSYTL
-1616 TVTKADHTVTIPT
+1616 TVTKADHAVTIPT

-1817 SYTGSTGSIFLQN
+1817 SYSGSTGSIFLQN

-1856 CDQILLRDG
+1856 CDQILLREG
-1865 DIVTLGHFTDWSFF
+1865 DIVTLGHFSDWSFF

-1909 GADMYGSY
+1909 GADMYGTY

-1975 GQPGKENSGVICST
+1975 GQPGKENPGAICST

>member
-32 VHYTN
+32 ALYTN

-59 WGQSINTPYYHVTI
+59 WGESINTPYYHVTI

-86 SVNLVLSGDD
+86 SVKLVLSGDD

-103 NTYPGQSTIDL
+103 NTYPGQSEIAL
-114 GGALTVATNN
+114 GGALTVATND
-124 DGSKTVTIPVENF
+124 DGSKTVTIPVESF
-137 MLSTDGSV
+137 MRSAAGSV

-243 EGVVKKQAAGHAV
+243 EGVVKKQAASHAV

-315 SDLAITVEGVTEAVQ
+315 SDLTITVEGVTEAVQ
-330 ATAGLSVLKFG
+330 KTAGLSVLKFG

-401 DTEKTQAL
+401 DTEKTQKL

-415 GQSLAGFAP
+415 GQNLAGFAP

-491 PRDESYTVTVNGGSD
+491 PRDESYTVTVNGGSN

-516 KINVVVTNPG
+516 KIDVVVTNPG

-552 AKVTVWDSN
+552 AKVTAWDSN

-610 ATENPNLDRGIT
+610 ATENPNLDKSIT

-730 AKTLQSLWVYTDELG
+730 AKTLESLWVYTDELG

-796 TRQGGFYWA
+796 TRAGGFYWA

-821 ASGYDTNGAALLVFD
+821 AGGYDTNGAALLVFD

-1171 NDTEVTAVDGVYTV
+1171 NDTEVTAVDGKYTV
-1185 EKVSANLTI
+1185 EKVSSDLTI
-1194 TVEGVTE
+1194 TV
-1201 KPAVWTASFDIP
+1201 
-1213 EDEKANIAIGG
+1213 
-1224 EDDWFNDRITFGT
+1224 
-1237 DKDTKFESVEILI
+1237 
-1250 RFNPETTQLHH
+1250 
-1261 VMPQGLTQELDNEA
+1261 
-1275 GTLKLSIGESGSGVS
+1275 SGVKKQVAGHAVT
-1290 NDMILR
+1290 LTPG
-1296 ECTYLLAFAPKA
+1296 EGYTLT
-1308 LGDATVT
+1308 GEATA
-1315 MEYFKVD
+1315 ED
-1322 GKDLLTAPVALARTI
+1322 GKD
-1337 GYKVNWTEDA
+1337 
-1347 SYTVTGEK
+1347 
-1355 YAAVDGTYTF
+1355 YTF
-1365 TVAANEGYDGT
+1365 TVTVSEGYDAA

-1383 DAEVTA
+1383 GEEVTA

-1413 IIGLSALRFGST
+1413 IIGLSTLRFGST
-1425 DSTRSAKYF
+1425 DSIRSAKYF
-1434 DMTPSFDPAIKEYT
+1434 DMTPSFDPAVKEYT

-1479 SMSTGKA
+1479 SMSTGEA

-1495 SSGKNL
+1495 STGKNL

-1528 VKTVRIDPSL
+1528 VKTVRIAPSL
-1538 TKLALDGVKINETFS
+1538 TKLALDGVKVNETFS

-1560 AMTTR
+1560 AMTTK

-1590 IPLSAGENKIEIV
+1590 IPLSTGENKIEIV
-1603 VTNKDGYTSSYNL
+1603 VTNKDGYTSSYTI
-1616 TVTKADHTVTIPT
+1616 TVTKADHAVTIPT

-1802 KGYLANNGIMGTDIF
+1802 KGYLADNGIMGTDIF
-1817 SYTGSTGSIFLQN
+1817 SYSGSTGSIFLQN
-1830 IWNYDL
+1830 IWKYDL

-1844 EYPLASAGWGST
+1844 EYPLASEGWGST

-1865 DIVTLGHFTDWSFF
+1865 DIVTLGHFSDWSFF

-1975 GQPGKENSGVICST
+1975 GQPGKENPGAICST

-2008 GDGVIDS
+2008 GDGVINS

>member
-152 VDGENQSAAEF
+152 VDEENQSAAEF
-163 FDFTYAALTHAVT
+163 FDFTYAAQTHAVT
-176 LTSGEGYTLTGEATV
+176 LTPGDGYTLTGEATV

-243 EGVVKKQAAGHAV
+243 EGVVKKQAASHAV

-315 SDLAITVEGVTEAVQ
+315 SDLTITVEGVTEAVQ
-330 ATAGLSVLKFG
+330 KTAGLSVLKFG
-341 DTSTEAKAQMFQL
+341 DTSTESKAQMFQL

-380 TKADDRS
+380 TQAIDRS

-415 GQSLAGFAP
+415 GQNLAGFAP

-467 ESFSASKTAYT
+467 ERFSATKTAYT

-516 KINVVVTNPG
+516 KIDVVVTNPG

-540 AIEVGFTVDPAD
+540 AIEVGFTVAPAD

-588 YVSQKSTFKF
+588 YVSQKSSFKF

-610 ATENPNLDRGIT
+610 ATENPNLDRSIT

-730 AKTLQSLWVYTDELG
+730 AKTLESLWVYTDELG

-873 ILGNAQIDWDT
+873 ILGNAKIDWDT

-1141 GEKTVKNGEDY
+1141 GEKTAK
-1152 TFTVTVTE
+1152 
-1160 GYDAANMVVKV
+1160 
-1171 NDTEVTAVDGVYTV
+1171 
-1185 EKVSANLTI
+1185 
-1194 TVEGVTE
+1194 
-1201 KPAVWTASFDIP
+1201 
-1213 EDEKANIAIGG
+1213 GG
-1224 EDDWFNDRITFGT
+1224 
-1237 DKDTKFESVEILI
+1237 K
-1250 RFNPETTQLHH
+1250 
-1261 VMPQGLTQELDNEA
+1261 
-1275 GTLKLSIGESGSGVS
+1275 
-1290 NDMILR
+1290 
-1296 ECTYLLAFAPKA
+1296 
-1308 LGDATVT
+1308 
-1315 MEYFKVD
+1315 
-1322 GKDLLTAPVALARTI
+1322 
-1337 GYKVNWTEDA
+1337 
-1347 SYTVTGEK
+1347 
-1355 YAAVDGTYTF
+1355 
-1365 TVAANEGYDGT
+1365 
-1376 NMVVKVN
+1376 
-1383 DAEVTA
+1383 
-1389 VDGKYTVEKV
+1389 
-1399 SSDLTITVSGVKKI
+1399 
-1413 IIGLSALRFGST
+1413 
-1425 DSTRSAKYF
+1425 
-1434 DMTPSFDPAIKEYT
+1434 
-1448 LLVPDS
+1448 
-1454 TNAVY
+1454 
-1459 AWATRGAD
+1459 
-1467 LSTKASIKATWT
+1467 
-1479 SMSTGKA
+1479 
-1486 SNTTLISGS
+1486 
-1495 SSGKNL
+1495 
-1501 SGFNIASA
+1501 
-1509 ESNTLT
+1509 
-1515 ITVTDDGSTDVYT
+1515 
-1528 VKTVRIDPSL
+1528 
-1538 TKLALDGVKINETFS
+1538 
-1553 ATKKTYT
+1553 
-1560 AMTTR
+1560 
-1565 DSVTVL
+1565 
-1571 ATPRGEDYTVTYNG
+1571 
-1585 ETSNV
+1585 
-1590 IPLSAGENKIEIV
+1590 
-1603 VTNKDGYTSSYNL
+1603 
-1616 TVTKADHTVTIPT
+1616 
-1629 DESYLVT
+1629 
-1636 GKEAVMDGA
+1636 
-1645 DYTFKVEVDYRYE
+1645 DYTFKLELDYRYE

-1664 VKVNGETV
+1664 VQVNGETV

-1682 NVTTDLVITVEGAT
+1682 NVSTDLVITVKGVKE
-1696 KKVLKPVTVYFS
+1696 KVLKPVTVYFS

-1721 GQTVALKK
+1721 GQVMALKE
-1729 VTVPYFDLALYGLED
+1729 VTVPYFDLELYGLEN
-1744 FYFASEDYGPASGDP
+1744 FYFASENYGPASGDP

-1802 KGYLANNGIMGTDIF
+1802 KGYLANNGIMGTDTF
-1817 SYTGSTGSIFLQN
+1817 NYTGSTGSIFLQN

-1856 CDQILLRDG
+1856 CDQILLREG
-1865 DIVTLGHFTDWSFF
+1865 DIVTLGHFSDWSFF

-1909 GADMYGSY
+1909 GADMYGTY

-2024 INSGDDLDATVAD
+2024 INSGNDLDATVAD

>member
-59 WGQSINTPYYHVTI
+59 WGESINTPYYHVTI

-86 SVNLVLSGDD
+86 SVKLVLSGDD

-103 NTYPGQSTIDL
+103 NTYPGQSEIAL
-114 GGALTVATNN
+114 GGALTVATND

-137 MLSTDGSV
+137 MRSAAGSV

-243 EGVVKKQAAGHAV
+243 EGVVKKQAASHAV

-315 SDLAITVEGVTEAVQ
+315 SDLTITVEGVTEAVQ
-330 ATAGLSVLKFG
+330 KTAGLSVLKFG

-380 TKADDRS
+380 TQADDRS

-401 DTEKTQAL
+401 DTEKTQKL

-415 GQSLAGFAP
+415 GQNLAGFAP

-467 ESFSASKTAYT
+467 ERFSATKTAYT

-526 GYTNTYTITVTRLA
+526 GYANTYTITVTRLA
-540 AIEVGFTVDPAD
+540 SIEVGFTVDPAD

-588 YVSQKSTFKF
+588 YVSQKSSFKF
-598 SESSTIDITLAV
+598 SESSTVDITLAV
-610 ATENPNLDRGIT
+610 ATENPNLDRSIT

-730 AKTLQSLWVYTDELG
+730 AKTLESLWVYTDELG

-780 EDHASTTEAKY
+780 EDHASATEVKY

-796 TRQGGFYWA
+796 TRAGGFYWA

-821 ASGYDTNGAALLVFD
+821 AGGYDTNGAALLVFD

-1113 ANYGLKTVTAEIAD
+1113 ANYGLKTVTAEISD
-1127 YTVTIP
+1127 HTVTIP

-1171 NDTEVTAVDGVYTV
+1171 ND
-1185 EKVSANLTI
+1185 
-1194 TVEGVTE
+1194 
-1201 KPAVWTASFDIP
+1201 
-1213 EDEKANIAIGG
+1213 
-1224 EDDWFNDRITFGT
+1224 
-1237 DKDTKFESVEILI
+1237 
-1250 RFNPETTQLHH
+1250 
-1261 VMPQGLTQELDNEA
+1261 
-1275 GTLKLSIGESGSGVS
+1275 
-1290 NDMILR
+1290 
-1296 ECTYLLAFAPKA
+1296 
-1308 LGDATVT
+1308 
-1315 MEYFKVD
+1315 
-1322 GKDLLTAPVALARTI
+1322 
-1337 GYKVNWTEDA
+1337 
-1347 SYTVTGEK
+1347 
-1355 YAAVDGTYTF
+1355 
-1365 TVAANEGYDGT
+1365 
-1376 NMVVKVN
+1376 
-1383 DAEVTA
+1383 AEVTA

-1413 IIGLSALRFGST
+1413 IIGLSTLRFGST
-1425 DSTRSAKYF
+1425 DSIRSAKYF
-1434 DMTPSFDPAIKEYT
+1434 DMTPSFDPAVKEYT

-1479 SMSTGKA
+1479 SMSTGEA

-1495 SSGKNL
+1495 STGKNL

-1528 VKTVRIDPSL
+1528 VKTVRIAPSL
-1538 TKLALDGVKINETFS
+1538 TKLALDGVKVNETFS

-1560 AMTTR
+1560 AMTTK

-1590 IPLSAGENKIEIV
+1590 IPLSTGENKIEIV
-1603 VTNKDGYTSSYNL
+1603 VTNKDGYTSSYTI
-1616 TVTKADHTVTIPT
+1616 TVTKADHAVTIPT

-1802 KGYLANNGIMGTDIF
+1802 KGYLADNGIMGTDIF
-1817 SYTGSTGSIFLQN
+1817 SYSGSTGSIFLQN
-1830 IWNYDL
+1830 IWKYDL

-1856 CDQILLRDG
+1856 CDQILLREG
-1865 DIVTLGHFTDWSFF
+1865 DIVTLGHFSDWSFF

-1961 TSTLAPGEYIFALA
+1961 TSKLAPGEYIFALA

-2000 PVVKGDIN
+2000 PVVKGDLN
-2008 GDGVIDS
+2008 GDGVINS

>member
-32 VHYTN
+32 AHYTN

-103 NTYPGQSTIDL
+103 NTYPGQSEINL
-114 GGALTVATNN
+114 GGALTVATND

-137 MLSTDGSV
+137 MRSAAGSV

-163 FDFTYAALTHAVT
+163 FDFTYAALTHAIT

-243 EGVVKKQAAGHAV
+243 EGVVKKQAASHSV
-256 TLTPGE
+256 TLTSGG
-262 GYTLTGEATAEDGKD
+262 GYTLKGETTVADGADYTFSLKFDNYYGAGNGFAVKANGTALTAGEDGTYTVKNVTADLTITVEGVARLYKVSLPHGWSRQFTMSACDGYADPSTDPRIAKGGDYKFKVTPNEGFAVQDNNYDVSFSGAGTVSVEVKD
-277 YTFTV
+277 GYAVVTLTDIFSNGDVRIQGVKEIITVTLPNGEGFTAAAAEGTKTPVLKGDSYSFTV
-282 TVSEGYDAANMVV
+282 TVAEGYEKTDDFAV
-295 KVNGEEVTAVDGIY
+295 KANGEALTAGESGSY
-309 TVEKVS
+309 TVENVTA
-315 SDLAITVEGVTEAVQ
+315 DLTITVEGVTEAVQ
-330 ATAGLSVLKFG
+330 KTAGLSVLKFG

-380 TKADDRS
+380 TQADDRS

-401 DTEKTQAL
+401 DTEKTQKL

-415 GQSLAGFAP
+415 GQNLAGFAP

-561 KDRIAPTD
+561 KDRVAPTD

-610 ATENPNLDRGIT
+610 ATENPNLDKSIT
-622 AEWGNFRNGDNN
+622 AEWGNFRKGDNN

-640 KTPYAPEDT
+640 KTPYAPEDA
-649 ELLWAVKH
+649 EILWAVKH

-683 RRLNSMTGEVVTE
+683 RRLNSMTGETVTE

-730 AKTLQSLWVYTDELG
+730 AKTLESLWVYTDELG

-780 EDHASTTEAKY
+780 EDHASATEVKY

-796 TRQGGFYWA
+796 TRAGGFYWA

-821 ASGYDTNGAALLVFD
+821 AGGYDTNGAALLVFD
-836 RYTGEKLDAH
+836 RFTGEKLDAH

-860 PESDRVFFTTKGG
+860 PQSDRVFFTTKGG

-1113 ANYGLKTVTAEIAD
+1113 ANYGLKTVTAEITD
-1127 YTVTIP
+1127 YTITIP

-1141 GEKTVKNGEDY
+1141 GEKTAK
-1152 TFTVTVTE
+1152 
-1160 GYDAANMVVKV
+1160 
-1171 NDTEVTAVDGVYTV
+1171 
-1185 EKVSANLTI
+1185 
-1194 TVEGVTE
+1194 
-1201 KPAVWTASFDIP
+1201 
-1213 EDEKANIAIGG
+1213 GG
-1224 EDDWFNDRITFGT
+1224 
-1237 DKDTKFESVEILI
+1237 K
-1250 RFNPETTQLHH
+1250 
-1261 VMPQGLTQELDNEA
+1261 
-1275 GTLKLSIGESGSGVS
+1275 
-1290 NDMILR
+1290 
-1296 ECTYLLAFAPKA
+1296 
-1308 LGDATVT
+1308 
-1315 MEYFKVD
+1315 
-1322 GKDLLTAPVALARTI
+1322 
-1337 GYKVNWTEDA
+1337 
-1347 SYTVTGEK
+1347 
-1355 YAAVDGTYTF
+1355 
-1365 TVAANEGYDGT
+1365 
-1376 NMVVKVN
+1376 
-1383 DAEVTA
+1383 
-1389 VDGKYTVEKV
+1389 
-1399 SSDLTITVSGVKKI
+1399 
-1413 IIGLSALRFGST
+1413 
-1425 DSTRSAKYF
+1425 
-1434 DMTPSFDPAIKEYT
+1434 
-1448 LLVPDS
+1448 
-1454 TNAVY
+1454 
-1459 AWATRGAD
+1459 
-1467 LSTKASIKATWT
+1467 
-1479 SMSTGKA
+1479 
-1486 SNTTLISGS
+1486 
-1495 SSGKNL
+1495 
-1501 SGFNIASA
+1501 
-1509 ESNTLT
+1509 
-1515 ITVTDDGSTDVYT
+1515 
-1528 VKTVRIDPSL
+1528 
-1538 TKLALDGVKINETFS
+1538 
-1553 ATKKTYT
+1553 
-1560 AMTTR
+1560 
-1565 DSVTVL
+1565 
-1571 ATPRGEDYTVTYNG
+1571 
-1585 ETSNV
+1585 
-1590 IPLSAGENKIEIV
+1590 
-1603 VTNKDGYTSSYNL
+1603 
-1616 TVTKADHTVTIPT
+1616 
-1629 DESYLVT
+1629 
-1636 GKEAVMDGA
+1636 
-1645 DYTFKVEVDYRYE
+1645 DYTFKLELDYRYE

-1664 VKVNGETV
+1664 VQVNGETV

-1682 NVTTDLVITVEGAT
+1682 NVSTDLVITVKGVKE
-1696 KKVLKPVTVYFS
+1696 KVLEPVTVYFS

-1721 GQTVALKK
+1721 GETMALKK
-1729 VTVPYFDLALYGLED
+1729 VTVPYFDLELYGLEN
-1744 FYFASEDYGPASGDP
+1744 FYFASENYGPASGDP

-1781 LHLFLY
+1781 LHLFIY

-1802 KGYLANNGIMGTDIF
+1802 KGYLADNGMGTDIF
-1817 SYTGSTGSIFLQN
+1817 NYSGSTGSIFLQN

-1856 CDQILLRDG
+1856 CDQILLREG
-1865 DIVTLGHFTDWSFF
+1865 DIVTLGHFSDYSFF

-1890 ADKTDPVQ
+1890 ADKKDPVQ

-1961 TSTLAPGEYIFALA
+1961 TSTLAPGEYIFAMA
-1975 GQPGKENSGVICST
+1975 GQPGKENPGAICST

>member
-59 WGQSINTPYYHVTI
+59 WGESINTPYYHVTI
-73 PEGTEKVLLTYPE
+73 PEGTGKVLLTYPE
-86 SVNLVLSGDD
+86 SVKLVLSGDD

-103 NTYPGQSTIDL
+103 NTYPGQSEIAL
-114 GGALTVATNN
+114 GGALTVATND
-124 DGSKTVTIPVENF
+124 DGSKTVTIPVESF
-137 MLSTDGSV
+137 MRSAAGSV

-243 EGVVKKQAAGHAV
+243 EGVVKKQAASHAV

-315 SDLAITVEGVTEAVQ
+315 SDLTITVEGVTEAVQ
-330 ATAGLSVLKFG
+330 KTAGLSVLKFG

-380 TKADDRS
+380 TQAVDRS

-415 GQSLAGFAP
+415 GQNLAGFAP

-467 ESFSASKTAYT
+467 ESFSATKTAYT

-540 AIEVGFTVDPAD
+540 SIEVGFTVDPAD

-588 YVSQKSTFKF
+588 YVSQKSSFKF

-610 ATENPNLDRGIT
+610 ATENPNLDRSIT

-730 AKTLQSLWVYTDELG
+730 AKTLESLWVYTDELG

-780 EDHASTTEAKY
+780 EDHASATEVKY

-796 TRQGGFYWA
+796 TRAGGFYWA

-821 ASGYDTNGAALLVFD
+821 AGGYDTNGAALLVFD
-836 RYTGEKLDAH
+836 RFTGEKLDAH

-1171 NDTEVTAVDGVYTV
+1171 NDTEVTAVDG
-1185 EKVSANLTI
+1185 
-1194 TVEGVTE
+1194 
-1201 KPAVWTASFDIP
+1201 
-1213 EDEKANIAIGG
+1213 
-1224 EDDWFNDRITFGT
+1224 
-1237 DKDTKFESVEILI
+1237 
-1250 RFNPETTQLHH
+1250 
-1261 VMPQGLTQELDNEA
+1261 
-1275 GTLKLSIGESGSGVS
+1275 
-1290 NDMILR
+1290 
-1296 ECTYLLAFAPKA
+1296 
-1308 LGDATVT
+1308 
-1315 MEYFKVD
+1315 
-1322 GKDLLTAPVALARTI
+1322 
-1337 GYKVNWTEDA
+1337 
-1347 SYTVTGEK
+1347 
-1355 YAAVDGTYTF
+1355 
-1365 TVAANEGYDGT
+1365 
-1376 NMVVKVN
+1376 
-1383 DAEVTA
+1383 
-1389 VDGKYTVEKV
+1389 KYTVEKV
-1399 SSDLTITVSGVKKI
+1399 SSDLTITVEGVVKKQATGHAVTLTPGEGYTLTGEATAEDGKDYTFTVTVAEGFVKNGAFAVKADGTALKANEDGSYTVKAVAADLTI
-1413 IIGLSALRFGST
+1413 TVEGVMTPPANGLSAFAVGDDSDSST
-1425 DSTRSAKYF
+1425 ANKYEF
-1434 DMTPSFDPAIKEYT
+1434 TPAFDPAVKEYT
-1448 LLVPDS
+1448 VGVPDS
-1454 TNAVY
+1454 NKFIY
-1459 AWATRGAD
+1459 AWAIRDSG
-1467 LSTKASIKATWT
+1467 LSSEAVIKAAYT
-1479 SMSTGKA
+1479 SVTNSKKTTKVITSNSATGVRLTGA
-1486 SNTTLISGS
+1486 TVADAVGNTV
-1495 SSGKNL
+1495 
-1501 SGFNIASA
+1501 
-1509 ESNTLT
+1509 T
-1515 ITVTDDGSTDVYT
+1515 ITVTDGDYSDSYT
-1528 VKTVRIDPSL
+1528 VNIVRTDPTLTSLSLGNVKLDKTF
-1538 TKLALDGVKINETFS
+1538 AS
-1553 ATKKTYT
+1553 AEKAYT
-1560 AMTTR
+1560 ATTAEE
-1565 DSVTVL
+1565 SVTV
-1571 ATPRGEDYTVTYNG
+1571 AAVPKSEGYTVTVNG
-1585 ETSNV
+1585 GTDNV
-1590 IPLSAGENKIEIV
+1590 VALAMGENVIEIV
-1603 VTNKDGYTSSYNL
+1603 VQNARGDKNTYTITVTRVKAALVSFNVTPADAEILLTDSKKNAVTPDSNGVYHL
-1616 TVTKADHTVTIPT
+1616 TVDSTYT
-1629 DESYLVT
+1629 YLVKKVGYIRQGET
-1636 GKEAVMDGA
+1636 FTATEDKTFTIQMKEAPH
-1645 DYTFKVEVDYRYE
+1645 E
-1658 AGEDFA
+1658 
-1664 VKVNGETV
+1664 
-1672 TGEKG
+1672 
-1677 VYTVK
+1677 
-1682 NVTTDLVITVEGAT
+1682 
-1696 KKVLKPVTVYFS
+1696 PVTVYFS

-1767 DPGTKEFA
+1767 DPGTQEFA

-1802 KGYLANNGIMGTDIF
+1802 KGYLADNGIMGTDIF
-1817 SYTGSTGSIFLQN
+1817 SYSGSTGSIFLQN
-1830 IWNYDL
+1830 IWKYDL

-1856 CDQILLRDG
+1856 CDQILLREG
-1865 DIVTLGHFTDWSFF
+1865 DIVTLGHFSDWSFF

-1909 GADMYGSY
+1909 GADMYGTY

-2000 PVVKGDIN
+2000 PVVKGDLN
-2008 GDGVIDS
+2008 GDGVINS

>member
-59 WGQSINTPYYHVTI
+59 WGESINTPYYHVTI

-96 GAVFFYR
+96 TAVFFYR
-103 NTYPGQSTIDL
+103 NTYPGQSEIAL
-114 GGALTVATNN
+114 GGALTVATND

-152 VDGENQSAAEF
+152 VDEENQSAAEF

-243 EGVVKKQAAGHAV
+243 EGVVKKQAASHAV

-315 SDLAITVEGVTEAVQ
+315 SDLTITVEGVTEAVQ
-330 ATAGLSVLKFG
+330 KTAGLSVLKFG

-380 TKADDRS
+380 TQADDRS

-401 DTEKTQAL
+401 DTEKTQKL

-415 GQSLAGFAP
+415 GQNLAGFAP

-491 PRDESYTVTVNGGSD
+491 PRDESYTVTVNGGSN

-540 AIEVGFTVDPAD
+540 SIEVGFTVDPAD
-552 AKVTVWDSN
+552 AKVAVWDSN
-561 KDRIAPTD
+561 KDRVAPTD

-610 ATENPNLDRGIT
+610 ATENPNLDRSIT

-683 RRLNSMTGEVVTE
+683 RRLNSMTGETVTE

-730 AKTLQSLWVYTDELG
+730 AKTLESLWVYTDELG

-780 EDHASTTEAKY
+780 EDHASATEVKY

-796 TRQGGFYWA
+796 TRAGGFYWA

-821 ASGYDTNGAALLVFD
+821 AGGYDTNGAALLVFD
-836 RYTGEKLDAH
+836 RFTGEKLDTH
-846 EGIRGDLRSNVSHD
+846 EGIRGDIRSNVSHD
-860 PESDRVFFTTKGG
+860 PQSDRVFFTTKGG

-933 GIAVYNLNGD
+933 GIAVYNLNSD

-957 PQTSAMVSTAYS
+957 PQTSAMVTTAYS

-985 GGVSVLKDKPG
+985 GGISVLKDKPG

-1011 FTPVGP
+1011 FTPVSP

-1113 ANYGLKTVTAEIAD
+1113 ANYGLKTVTAEISD
-1127 YTVTIP
+1127 HTVTIP
-1133 TGEGYTIT
+1133 ENAGYTVT

-1160 GYDAANMVVKV
+1160 GYD
-1171 NDTEVTAVDGVYTV
+1171 
-1185 EKVSANLTI
+1185 
-1194 TVEGVTE
+1194 
-1201 KPAVWTASFDIP
+1201 
-1213 EDEKANIAIGG
+1213 
-1224 EDDWFNDRITFGT
+1224 
-1237 DKDTKFESVEILI
+1237 
-1250 RFNPETTQLHH
+1250 
-1261 VMPQGLTQELDNEA
+1261 
-1275 GTLKLSIGESGSGVS
+1275 
-1290 NDMILR
+1290 
-1296 ECTYLLAFAPKA
+1296 
-1308 LGDATVT
+1308 
-1315 MEYFKVD
+1315 
-1322 GKDLLTAPVALARTI
+1322 
-1337 GYKVNWTEDA
+1337 
-1347 SYTVTGEK
+1347 
-1355 YAAVDGTYTF
+1355 
-1365 TVAANEGYDGT
+1365 GT

-1383 DAEVTA
+1383 DTEVTA

-1399 SSDLTITVSGVKKI
+1399 SSDLTITVEGVVKAAVN
-1413 IIGLSALRFGST
+1413 GLSALRFGST
-1425 DSTRSAKYF
+1425 GTNSSAKKF
-1434 DMTPSFDPAIKEYT
+1434 ELSPAFDPAVKEYT
-1448 LLVPDS
+1448 LLVPDT

-1459 AWATRGAD
+1459 VWATRGAD
-1467 LSTKASIKATWT
+1467 LTTKAKITAAWT

-1486 SNTTLISGS
+1486 STTTITSGS

-1509 ESNTLT
+1509 ESNTVT
-1515 ITVTDDGSTDVYT
+1515 ITVTEGDVTDVYT

-1538 TKLALDGVKINETFS
+1538 TKLSLDGVKINETFVS
-1553 ATKKTYT
+1553 TKKAYT
-1560 AMTTR
+1560 AITTK

-1571 ATPRGEDYTVTYNG
+1571 ATPRGENYTITYNG

-1590 IPLSAGENKIEIV
+1590 IPLTMGENKIEIAI
-1603 VTNKDGYTSSYNL
+1603 TNKDGYTNSYTL
-1616 TVTKADHTVTIPT
+1616 TVTKAEHAVTIPT
-1629 DESYLVT
+1629 GESFLVT
-1636 GKEAVMDGA
+1636 GKEAVADGA
-1645 DYTFKVEVDYRYE
+1645 DYTFTVEIDYRYE
-1658 AGEDFA
+1658 LDDDFA

-1682 NVTTDLVITVEGAT
+1682 NVTTDLVITVEGL
-1696 KKVLKPVTVYFS
+1696 KWKVLEPVTVYFS
-1708 FSHDDTFESCEQS
+1708 FSHDEKYQFCDQS
-1721 GQTVALKK
+1721 GKTVALQE
-1729 VTVPYFDLALYGLED
+1729 VTVPYFDLGLYGLED
-1744 FYFASEDYGPASGDP
+1744 FYFASENYGPASGDP
-1759 TGGPGSAL
+1759 TGGPGSKL

-1802 KGYLANNGIMGTDIF
+1802 KGYMADQIGSDTLTF
-1817 SYTGSTGSIFLQN
+1817 SGSAGSIYMTQ
-1830 IWNYDL
+1830 IWGYDE

-1844 EYPLASAGWGST
+1844 EYPLASEGWGST
-1856 CDQILLRDG
+1856 SDQILLHDG
-1865 DIVTLGHFTDWSFF
+1865 DVVTLGHFTDWSFYSDTGAVF
-1879 NDTTSIFNYIV
+1879 NHIETDI
-1890 ADKTDPVQ
+1890 TDPVQ
-1898 GDKIKLELYHA
+1898 GDKVTMTIYRD
-1909 GADMYGSY
+1909 GADFGGSY
-1917 NTAHTL
+1917 KTAHTVRTN
-1923 IDYSPS
+1923 SPS
-1929 VYCTPV
+1929 VYCTLADSV
-1935 NDIVSGDVTTW
+1935 TTGDVTKW
-1946 QYVGN
+1946 KYVGT
-1951 AEADGSLVVD
+1951 ADADGTLVVD
-1961 TSTLAPGEYIFALA
+1961 TSSLAPGEYIFAIP
-1975 GQPGKENSGVICST
+1975 GQYGNENPDAIVGA

-2000 PVVKGDIN
+2000 PVVKGDLN
-2008 GDGVIDS
+2008 GDGVINS

>member
-21 VNTFAAEADAA
+21 VNAFAAEADAA
-32 VHYTN
+32 ALYTN

-86 SVNLVLSGDD
+86 SVKLVLSGDD

-103 NTYPGQSTIDL
+103 NTYPGQSEIAL
-114 GGALTVATNN
+114 GGALTVATND
-124 DGSKTVTIPVENF
+124 DGSKTVTIPVESF
-137 MLSTDGSV
+137 MRSAAGSV

-243 EGVVKKQAAGHAV
+243 EGVVKKQAASHAV

-315 SDLAITVEGVTEAVQ
+315 SDLTITVEGVTEAVQ
-330 ATAGLSVLKFG
+330 KTAGLSVLKFG

-415 GQSLAGFAP
+415 GQNLAGFAP

-467 ESFSASKTAYT
+467 ERFSATKTAYT

-540 AIEVGFTVDPAD
+540 SIEVGFTVDPAD

-610 ATENPNLDRGIT
+610 ATENPNLDRSIT

-730 AKTLQSLWVYTDELG
+730 AKTLESLWVYTDELG

-770 ANFACINTVD
+770 ANFACINTID
-780 EDHASTTEAKY
+780 EDHASATEVKY

-796 TRQGGFYWA
+796 TRAGGFYWA

-821 ASGYDTNGAALLVFD
+821 AGGYDTNGAALLVFD

-1171 NDTEVTAVDGVYTV
+1171 ND
-1185 EKVSANLTI
+1185 
-1194 TVEGVTE
+1194 
-1201 KPAVWTASFDIP
+1201 
-1213 EDEKANIAIGG
+1213 
-1224 EDDWFNDRITFGT
+1224 
-1237 DKDTKFESVEILI
+1237 
-1250 RFNPETTQLHH
+1250 
-1261 VMPQGLTQELDNEA
+1261 
-1275 GTLKLSIGESGSGVS
+1275 
-1290 NDMILR
+1290 
-1296 ECTYLLAFAPKA
+1296 
-1308 LGDATVT
+1308 
-1315 MEYFKVD
+1315 
-1322 GKDLLTAPVALARTI
+1322 
-1337 GYKVNWTEDA
+1337 
-1347 SYTVTGEK
+1347 
-1355 YAAVDGTYTF
+1355 
-1365 TVAANEGYDGT
+1365 
-1376 NMVVKVN
+1376 
-1383 DAEVTA
+1383 AEVTA

-1425 DSTRSAKYF
+1425 DSIRSAKYF
-1434 DMTPSFDPAIKEYT
+1434 DMTPSFDPAVKEYT

-1501 SGFNIASA
+1501 SGFNIAGA

-1560 AMTTR
+1560 AMTTK

-1603 VTNKDGYTSSYNL
+1603 VTNKDGYTSSYTL
-1616 TVTKADHTVTIPT
+1616 TVTKADHSVTIPT

-1708 FSHDDTFESCEQS
+1708 FSHDDKFESCEQS

-1817 SYTGSTGSIFLQN
+1817 SYSGSTGSIFLQN

-1909 GADMYGSY
+1909 GADMYGTY

-2008 GDGVIDS
+2008 GDGVINS

>member
-32 VHYTN
+32 AHYTN

-59 WGQSINTPYYHVTI
+59 WGESINTPYYHVTI

-103 NTYPGQSTIDL
+103 NTYPGQSEIAL
-114 GGALTVATNN
+114 GGALTVATND
-124 DGSKTVTIPVENF
+124 DGSKTVTIPVESF
-137 MLSTDGSV
+137 MRSAAGSV

-229 YTVENVTADLTITV
+229 YTVENVTADLAITV
-243 EGVVKKQAAGHAV
+243 EGVVKKQAASHAV

-315 SDLAITVEGVTEAVQ
+315 SDLTITVEGVTEAVQ
-330 ATAGLSVLKFG
+330 KTAGLSVLKFG

-380 TKADDRS
+380 TQAVDRS

-415 GQSLAGFAP
+415 GQNLAGFAP

-467 ESFSASKTAYT
+467 ERFSATKTAYT

-540 AIEVGFTVDPAD
+540 SIEVGFTVDPAD

-588 YVSQKSTFKF
+588 YVSQKSSFKF
-598 SESSTIDITLAV
+598 SESSTVDITLAV
-610 ATENPNLDRGIT
+610 ATENPNLDRSIT

-640 KTPYAPEDT
+640 KTPYAPEDA
-649 ELLWAVKH
+649 EILWAVKH

-683 RRLNSMTGEVVTE
+683 RRLNSMTGETVTE

-730 AKTLQSLWVYTDELG
+730 AKTLESLWVYTDELG

-836 RYTGEKLDAH
+836 RFTGEKLDTH

-1101 GYTVSYTYGFDN
+1101 GYTVSYTYGFDS

-1141 GEKTVKNGEDY
+1141 GEKTAK
-1152 TFTVTVTE
+1152 
-1160 GYDAANMVVKV
+1160 
-1171 NDTEVTAVDGVYTV
+1171 
-1185 EKVSANLTI
+1185 
-1194 TVEGVTE
+1194 
-1201 KPAVWTASFDIP
+1201 
-1213 EDEKANIAIGG
+1213 GG
-1224 EDDWFNDRITFGT
+1224 
-1237 DKDTKFESVEILI
+1237 K
-1250 RFNPETTQLHH
+1250 
-1261 VMPQGLTQELDNEA
+1261 
-1275 GTLKLSIGESGSGVS
+1275 
-1290 NDMILR
+1290 
-1296 ECTYLLAFAPKA
+1296 
-1308 LGDATVT
+1308 
-1315 MEYFKVD
+1315 
-1322 GKDLLTAPVALARTI
+1322 
-1337 GYKVNWTEDA
+1337 
-1347 SYTVTGEK
+1347 
-1355 YAAVDGTYTF
+1355 
-1365 TVAANEGYDGT
+1365 
-1376 NMVVKVN
+1376 
-1383 DAEVTA
+1383 
-1389 VDGKYTVEKV
+1389 
-1399 SSDLTITVSGVKKI
+1399 
-1413 IIGLSALRFGST
+1413 
-1425 DSTRSAKYF
+1425 
-1434 DMTPSFDPAIKEYT
+1434 
-1448 LLVPDS
+1448 
-1454 TNAVY
+1454 
-1459 AWATRGAD
+1459 
-1467 LSTKASIKATWT
+1467 
-1479 SMSTGKA
+1479 
-1486 SNTTLISGS
+1486 
-1495 SSGKNL
+1495 
-1501 SGFNIASA
+1501 
-1509 ESNTLT
+1509 
-1515 ITVTDDGSTDVYT
+1515 
-1528 VKTVRIDPSL
+1528 
-1538 TKLALDGVKINETFS
+1538 
-1553 ATKKTYT
+1553 
-1560 AMTTR
+1560 
-1565 DSVTVL
+1565 
-1571 ATPRGEDYTVTYNG
+1571 
-1585 ETSNV
+1585 
-1590 IPLSAGENKIEIV
+1590 
-1603 VTNKDGYTSSYNL
+1603 
-1616 TVTKADHTVTIPT
+1616 
-1629 DESYLVT
+1629 
-1636 GKEAVMDGA
+1636 
-1645 DYTFKVEVDYRYE
+1645 DYTFKLELDYRYE

-1664 VKVNGETV
+1664 VQVNGETV

-1682 NVTTDLVITVEGAT
+1682 NVSTDLVITVKGVKE
-1696 KKVLKPVTVYFS
+1696 KVLEPVTVYFS

-1802 KGYLANNGIMGTDIF
+1802 KGYLADNGIMGTDIF
-1817 SYTGSTGSIFLQN
+1817 SYSGSTGSIFLQN
-1830 IWNYDL
+1830 IWKYDL

-1844 EYPLASAGWGST
+1844 EYPLASEGWGST

-1865 DIVTLGHFTDWSFF
+1865 DIVTLGHFSDWSFF

-2000 PVVKGDIN
+2000 PVVKGDLN

>member
-32 VHYTN
+32 AHYTN

-103 NTYPGQSTIDL
+103 NTYPGQSEINL
-114 GGALTVATNN
+114 GGALTVATND

-243 EGVVKKQAAGHAV
+243 EGVVKKQAASHAV

-315 SDLAITVEGVTEAVQ
+315 SDLTITVEGVTEAVQ
-330 ATAGLSVLKFG
+330 KTAGLSVLKFG
-341 DTSTEAKAQMFQL
+341 DTSTESKAQMFQL

-380 TKADDRS
+380 TQAIDRS

-415 GQSLAGFAP
+415 GQNLAGFAP

-467 ESFSASKTAYT
+467 ERFSATKTAYT

-588 YVSQKSTFKF
+588 YVSQKSSFKF

-610 ATENPNLDRGIT
+610 ATENPNLDRSIT

-730 AKTLQSLWVYTDELG
+730 AKTLESLWVYTDELG

-780 EDHASTTEAKY
+780 EDHASATEVKY

-796 TRQGGFYWA
+796 TRAGGFYWA

-836 RYTGEKLDAH
+836 RFTGEKLDTH

-1113 ANYGLKTVTAEIAD
+1113 ANYGLKTLSAEISD
-1127 YTVTIP
+1127 HTVTIP
-1133 TGEGYTIT
+1133 ENAGYTVT

-1152 TFTVTVTE
+1152 TFTVTVSE

-1171 NDTEVTAVDGVYTV
+1171 NGEEVTAVDGVYTV

-1365 TVAANEGYDGT
+1365 TVAAKDGYDGT

-1383 DAEVTA
+1383 DTEVTA

-1413 IIGLSALRFGST
+1413 IIGLSTLRFGST
-1425 DSTRSAKYF
+1425 DSIRSAKYF
-1434 DMTPSFDPAIKEYT
+1434 DMTPSFDPAVKEYT
-1448 LLVPDS
+1448 MLVPDS

-1538 TKLALDGVKINETFS
+1538 TKLALDGVKVNETFS

-1560 AMTTR
+1560 AMTTK

-1590 IPLSAGENKIEIV
+1590 IPLSTGENKIEIV
-1603 VTNKDGYTSSYNL
+1603 VTNKDGYTNSYNL
-1616 TVTKADHTVTIPT
+1616 TVTKADHAVTIPT

-1708 FSHDDTFESCEQS
+1708 FSHDDKFESCEQS
-1721 GQTVALKK
+1721 GQTVVLKK

-1817 SYTGSTGSIFLQN
+1817 NYSGSTGSIFLQN

-1856 CDQILLRDG
+1856 CDQILLREG
-1865 DIVTLGHFTDWSFF
+1865 DIVTLGHFSDWSFF

-1909 GADMYGSY
+1909 GADMYGTY

-1935 NDIVSGDVTTW
+1935 NGIVSGDVTTW
-1946 QYVGN
+1946 KYVGN

>member
-32 VHYTN
+32 ALYTN

-152 VDGENQSAAEF
+152 VDEENQSAAEF
-163 FDFTYAALTHAVT
+163 FDFTYAAPTHAVT

-315 SDLAITVEGVTEAVQ
+315 SDLTITVEGVTEAVQ
-330 ATAGLSVLKFG
+330 KTAGLSVLKFG

-380 TKADDRS
+380 TQADDRS

-401 DTEKTQAL
+401 DTEKTQKL

-415 GQSLAGFAP
+415 GQNLAGFAP

-467 ESFSASKTAYT
+467 ERFSATKTAYT

-540 AIEVGFTVDPAD
+540 SIEVGFTVDPAD

-588 YVSQKSTFKF
+588 YVSQKSSFKF

-610 ATENPNLDRGIT
+610 ATENPNLDKSIT

-730 AKTLQSLWVYTDELG
+730 AKTLESLWVYTDELG

-780 EDHASTTEAKY
+780 EDHASATEVKY

-796 TRQGGFYWA
+796 TRAGGFYWA

-821 ASGYDTNGAALLVFD
+821 AGGYDTNGAALLVFD
-836 RYTGEKLDAH
+836 RFTGEKLDTH
-846 EGIRGDLRSNVSHD
+846 EGIRGDIRSNVSHD
-860 PESDRVFFTTKGG
+860 PQSDRVFCTTKGG
-873 ILGNAQIDWDT
+873 ILGNAQIDWDP

-1141 GEKTVKNGEDY
+1141 GEKTAK
-1152 TFTVTVTE
+1152 
-1160 GYDAANMVVKV
+1160 
-1171 NDTEVTAVDGVYTV
+1171 
-1185 EKVSANLTI
+1185 
-1194 TVEGVTE
+1194 
-1201 KPAVWTASFDIP
+1201 
-1213 EDEKANIAIGG
+1213 GG
-1224 EDDWFNDRITFGT
+1224 
-1237 DKDTKFESVEILI
+1237 K
-1250 RFNPETTQLHH
+1250 
-1261 VMPQGLTQELDNEA
+1261 
-1275 GTLKLSIGESGSGVS
+1275 
-1290 NDMILR
+1290 
-1296 ECTYLLAFAPKA
+1296 
-1308 LGDATVT
+1308 
-1315 MEYFKVD
+1315 
-1322 GKDLLTAPVALARTI
+1322 
-1337 GYKVNWTEDA
+1337 
-1347 SYTVTGEK
+1347 
-1355 YAAVDGTYTF
+1355 
-1365 TVAANEGYDGT
+1365 
-1376 NMVVKVN
+1376 
-1383 DAEVTA
+1383 
-1389 VDGKYTVEKV
+1389 
-1399 SSDLTITVSGVKKI
+1399 
-1413 IIGLSALRFGST
+1413 
-1425 DSTRSAKYF
+1425 
-1434 DMTPSFDPAIKEYT
+1434 
-1448 LLVPDS
+1448 
-1454 TNAVY
+1454 
-1459 AWATRGAD
+1459 
-1467 LSTKASIKATWT
+1467 
-1479 SMSTGKA
+1479 
-1486 SNTTLISGS
+1486 
-1495 SSGKNL
+1495 
-1501 SGFNIASA
+1501 
-1509 ESNTLT
+1509 
-1515 ITVTDDGSTDVYT
+1515 
-1528 VKTVRIDPSL
+1528 
-1538 TKLALDGVKINETFS
+1538 
-1553 ATKKTYT
+1553 
-1560 AMTTR
+1560 
-1565 DSVTVL
+1565 
-1571 ATPRGEDYTVTYNG
+1571 
-1585 ETSNV
+1585 
-1590 IPLSAGENKIEIV
+1590 
-1603 VTNKDGYTSSYNL
+1603 
-1616 TVTKADHTVTIPT
+1616 
-1629 DESYLVT
+1629 
-1636 GKEAVMDGA
+1636 
-1645 DYTFKVEVDYRYE
+1645 DYTFKLELDYRYE

-1664 VKVNGETV
+1664 VQVNGETV

-1682 NVTTDLVITVEGAT
+1682 NVSTDLVITVKGVKE
-1696 KKVLKPVTVYFS
+1696 KVLKPVTVYFS
-1708 FSHDDTFESCEQS
+1708 FSHDDKFESCEQS
-1721 GQTVALKK
+1721 GETMALKK

-1865 DIVTLGHFTDWSFF
+1865 DIVTLGHFSDWSFF

-1890 ADKTDPVQ
+1890 ADKKDPVQ

-1961 TSTLAPGEYIFALA
+1961 TSTLAPGEYIFAMA
-1975 GQPGKENSGVICST
+1975 GQPGKENPGAICST

>member
-59 WGQSINTPYYHVTI
+59 WGESINTPYYHVTI

-96 GAVFFYR
+96 TAVFFYR
-103 NTYPGQSTIDL
+103 NTYPGQSEIAL
-114 GGALTVATNN
+114 GGALTVATND
-124 DGSKTVTIPVENF
+124 DGSKTVTIPVESF
-137 MLSTDGSV
+137 MRSAAGSV

-176 LTSGEGYTLTGEATV
+176 LTSGEGYTLTGETTV

-315 SDLAITVEGVTEAVQ
+315 SDLTITVEGVTEAVQ
-330 ATAGLSVLKFG
+330 KTAGLSVLKFG

-380 TKADDRS
+380 TQADDRS

-415 GQSLAGFAP
+415 GQNLAGFAP

-467 ESFSASKTAYT
+467 ERFSATKTAYT

-540 AIEVGFTVDPAD
+540 SIEVGFTVDPAD

-588 YVSQKSTFKF
+588 YVSQKSSFKF

-610 ATENPNLDRGIT
+610 ATENPNLDRSIT

-730 AKTLQSLWVYTDELG
+730 AKTLESLWVYTDELG

-770 ANFACINTVD
+770 ANFACINTID
-780 EDHASTTEAKY
+780 EDHASATEVKY

-796 TRQGGFYWA
+796 TRAGGFYWA

-821 ASGYDTNGAALLVFD
+821 AGGYDTNGAALLVFD
-836 RYTGEKLDAH
+836 RFTGEKLDTH

-996 QTAPVTTTGSGYSEV
+996 QTASVTTTGSGYSEV

-1133 TGEGYTIT
+1133 TGEGYTVT

-1152 TFTVTVTE
+1152 TFTVTVSE

-1171 NDTEVTAVDGVYTV
+1171 NGEEVTAVDGIYTV
-1185 EKVSANLTI
+1185 EKVSSDLTI
-1194 TVEGVTE
+1194 TV
-1201 KPAVWTASFDIP
+1201 
-1213 EDEKANIAIGG
+1213 
-1224 EDDWFNDRITFGT
+1224 
-1237 DKDTKFESVEILI
+1237 
-1250 RFNPETTQLHH
+1250 
-1261 VMPQGLTQELDNEA
+1261 
-1275 GTLKLSIGESGSGVS
+1275 SGVKKQVAGHAVT
-1290 NDMILR
+1290 LTPG
-1296 ECTYLLAFAPKA
+1296 EGYTLT
-1308 LGDATVT
+1308 GEATA
-1315 MEYFKVD
+1315 ED
-1322 GKDLLTAPVALARTI
+1322 GKD
-1337 GYKVNWTEDA
+1337 
-1347 SYTVTGEK
+1347 
-1355 YAAVDGTYTF
+1355 YTF
-1365 TVAANEGYDGT
+1365 TVTVSEGYDAA

-1383 DAEVTA
+1383 GEEVTA

-1413 IIGLSALRFGST
+1413 IIGLSTLRFGST
-1425 DSTRSAKYF
+1425 DSIRSAKYF
-1434 DMTPSFDPAIKEYT
+1434 DMTPSFDPAVKEYT

-1479 SMSTGKA
+1479 SMSTGEA

-1495 SSGKNL
+1495 STGKNL

-1528 VKTVRIDPSL
+1528 VKTVRIAPSL
-1538 TKLALDGVKINETFS
+1538 TKLALDGVKVNETFS

-1560 AMTTR
+1560 AMTTK

-1590 IPLSAGENKIEIV
+1590 IPLSTGENKIEIV
-1603 VTNKDGYTSSYNL
+1603 VTNKDGYTSSYTL

-1708 FSHDDTFESCEQS
+1708 FSHDDKFESCEQS

-1802 KGYLANNGIMGTDIF
+1802 KGYLADNGMGTDIF
-1817 SYTGSTGSIFLQN
+1817 NYSGSTGSIFLQN

-1856 CDQILLRDG
+1856 CDQILLREG
-1865 DIVTLGHFTDWSFF
+1865 DIVTLGHFSDWSFF

-1909 GADMYGSY
+1909 GADMYGTY

-1961 TSTLAPGEYIFALA
+1961 TSKLAPGEYIFALA

-2000 PVVKGDIN
+2000 PVVKGDLN
-2008 GDGVIDS
+2008 GDGVINS

>member
-152 VDGENQSAAEF
+152 VDEENQSAAEF
-163 FDFTYAALTHAVT
+163 FDFTYAAQTHAVT
-176 LTSGEGYTLTGEATV
+176 LTPGDGYTLTGEATV

-243 EGVVKKQAAGHAV
+243 EGVVKKQAASHAV

-315 SDLAITVEGVTEAVQ
+315 SDLTITVEGVTEAVQ
-330 ATAGLSVLKFG
+330 KTVGLSVLKFG
-341 DTSTEAKAQMFQL
+341 DTSTESKAQMFQL

-380 TKADDRS
+380 TQAIDRS

-415 GQSLAGFAP
+415 GQNLAGFAP

-467 ESFSASKTAYT
+467 ERFSATKTAYT

-516 KINVVVTNPG
+516 KIDVVVTNPG

-588 YVSQKSTFKF
+588 YVSQKSSFKF

-610 ATENPNLDRGIT
+610 ATENPNLDRSIT

-730 AKTLQSLWVYTDELG
+730 AKTLESLWVYTDELG

-873 ILGNAQIDWDT
+873 ILGNAKIDWDT

-1141 GEKTVKNGEDY
+1141 GEKTAK
-1152 TFTVTVTE
+1152 
-1160 GYDAANMVVKV
+1160 
-1171 NDTEVTAVDGVYTV
+1171 
-1185 EKVSANLTI
+1185 
-1194 TVEGVTE
+1194 
-1201 KPAVWTASFDIP
+1201 
-1213 EDEKANIAIGG
+1213 GG
-1224 EDDWFNDRITFGT
+1224 
-1237 DKDTKFESVEILI
+1237 K
-1250 RFNPETTQLHH
+1250 
-1261 VMPQGLTQELDNEA
+1261 
-1275 GTLKLSIGESGSGVS
+1275 
-1290 NDMILR
+1290 
-1296 ECTYLLAFAPKA
+1296 
-1308 LGDATVT
+1308 
-1315 MEYFKVD
+1315 
-1322 GKDLLTAPVALARTI
+1322 
-1337 GYKVNWTEDA
+1337 
-1347 SYTVTGEK
+1347 
-1355 YAAVDGTYTF
+1355 
-1365 TVAANEGYDGT
+1365 
-1376 NMVVKVN
+1376 
-1383 DAEVTA
+1383 
-1389 VDGKYTVEKV
+1389 
-1399 SSDLTITVSGVKKI
+1399 
-1413 IIGLSALRFGST
+1413 
-1425 DSTRSAKYF
+1425 
-1434 DMTPSFDPAIKEYT
+1434 
-1448 LLVPDS
+1448 
-1454 TNAVY
+1454 
-1459 AWATRGAD
+1459 
-1467 LSTKASIKATWT
+1467 
-1479 SMSTGKA
+1479 
-1486 SNTTLISGS
+1486 
-1495 SSGKNL
+1495 
-1501 SGFNIASA
+1501 
-1509 ESNTLT
+1509 
-1515 ITVTDDGSTDVYT
+1515 
-1528 VKTVRIDPSL
+1528 
-1538 TKLALDGVKINETFS
+1538 
-1553 ATKKTYT
+1553 
-1560 AMTTR
+1560 
-1565 DSVTVL
+1565 
-1571 ATPRGEDYTVTYNG
+1571 
-1585 ETSNV
+1585 
-1590 IPLSAGENKIEIV
+1590 
-1603 VTNKDGYTSSYNL
+1603 
-1616 TVTKADHTVTIPT
+1616 
-1629 DESYLVT
+1629 
-1636 GKEAVMDGA
+1636 
-1645 DYTFKVEVDYRYE
+1645 DYTFKLELDYRYE

-1664 VKVNGETV
+1664 VQVNGETV

-1682 NVTTDLVITVEGAT
+1682 NVSTDLVITVKGVKE
-1696 KKVLKPVTVYFS
+1696 KVLKPVTVYFS

-1721 GQTVALKK
+1721 GQVMALKE
-1729 VTVPYFDLALYGLED
+1729 VTVPYFDLELYGLEN
-1744 FYFASEDYGPASGDP
+1744 FYFASENYGPASGDP

-1802 KGYLANNGIMGTDIF
+1802 KGYLANNGIMGTDTF
-1817 SYTGSTGSIFLQN
+1817 NYTGSTGSIFLQN

-1856 CDQILLRDG
+1856 CDQILLREG
-1865 DIVTLGHFTDWSFF
+1865 DIVTLGHFSDWSFF

-1909 GADMYGSY
+1909 GADMYGTY

-2024 INSGDDLDATVAD
+2024 INSGNDLDATVAD

>member
-21 VNTFAAEADAA
+21 VNAFAAEADAA
-32 VHYTN
+32 ALYTN

-114 GGALTVATNN
+114 GGALTVATND

-137 MLSTDGSV
+137 MLSAAGSV

-152 VDGENQSAAEF
+152 VDEENQSAAEF
-163 FDFTYAALTHAVT
+163 FDFTYAAPTHAVI
-176 LTSGEGYTLTGEATV
+176 LTSGEGYTLTGKATV

-315 SDLAITVEGVTEAVQ
+315 SDLTITVEGVTEAVQ
-330 ATAGLSVLKFG
+330 KTAGLSVLKFG

-415 GQSLAGFAP
+415 GQNLAGFAP

-467 ESFSASKTAYT
+467 ERFSATKTAYT

-516 KINVVVTNPG
+516 KIDVVVTNPG

-540 AIEVGFTVDPAD
+540 SIEVGFTVDPAD

-610 ATENPNLDRGIT
+610 ATENPNLDRSIT

-730 AKTLQSLWVYTDELG
+730 AKTLESLWVYTDELG

-780 EDHASTTEAKY
+780 EDHASATEVKY

-796 TRQGGFYWA
+796 TRAGGFYWA

-821 ASGYDTNGAALLVFD
+821 AGGYDTNGAALLVFD
-836 RYTGEKLDAH
+836 RFTGEKLDAH

-860 PESDRVFFTTKGG
+860 PQSDRVFFTTKGG

-985 GGVSVLKDKPG
+985 GGISVLKDKPG

-1127 YTVTIP
+1127 YTITIP

-1141 GEKTVKNGEDY
+1141 GEKTAK
-1152 TFTVTVTE
+1152 
-1160 GYDAANMVVKV
+1160 
-1171 NDTEVTAVDGVYTV
+1171 
-1185 EKVSANLTI
+1185 
-1194 TVEGVTE
+1194 
-1201 KPAVWTASFDIP
+1201 
-1213 EDEKANIAIGG
+1213 GG
-1224 EDDWFNDRITFGT
+1224 
-1237 DKDTKFESVEILI
+1237 K
-1250 RFNPETTQLHH
+1250 
-1261 VMPQGLTQELDNEA
+1261 
-1275 GTLKLSIGESGSGVS
+1275 
-1290 NDMILR
+1290 
-1296 ECTYLLAFAPKA
+1296 
-1308 LGDATVT
+1308 
-1315 MEYFKVD
+1315 
-1322 GKDLLTAPVALARTI
+1322 
-1337 GYKVNWTEDA
+1337 
-1347 SYTVTGEK
+1347 
-1355 YAAVDGTYTF
+1355 
-1365 TVAANEGYDGT
+1365 
-1376 NMVVKVN
+1376 
-1383 DAEVTA
+1383 
-1389 VDGKYTVEKV
+1389 
-1399 SSDLTITVSGVKKI
+1399 
-1413 IIGLSALRFGST
+1413 
-1425 DSTRSAKYF
+1425 
-1434 DMTPSFDPAIKEYT
+1434 
-1448 LLVPDS
+1448 
-1454 TNAVY
+1454 
-1459 AWATRGAD
+1459 
-1467 LSTKASIKATWT
+1467 
-1479 SMSTGKA
+1479 
-1486 SNTTLISGS
+1486 
-1495 SSGKNL
+1495 
-1501 SGFNIASA
+1501 
-1509 ESNTLT
+1509 
-1515 ITVTDDGSTDVYT
+1515 
-1528 VKTVRIDPSL
+1528 
-1538 TKLALDGVKINETFS
+1538 
-1553 ATKKTYT
+1553 
-1560 AMTTR
+1560 
-1565 DSVTVL
+1565 
-1571 ATPRGEDYTVTYNG
+1571 
-1585 ETSNV
+1585 
-1590 IPLSAGENKIEIV
+1590 
-1603 VTNKDGYTSSYNL
+1603 
-1616 TVTKADHTVTIPT
+1616 
-1629 DESYLVT
+1629 
-1636 GKEAVMDGA
+1636 
-1645 DYTFKVEVDYRYE
+1645 DYTFKLELDYRYE

-1664 VKVNGETV
+1664 VQVNGETV

-1682 NVTTDLVITVEGAT
+1682 NVSTDLVITVKGVKE
-1696 KKVLKPVTVYFS
+1696 KVLEPVTVYFS

-1721 GQTVALKK
+1721 GETMALKK
-1729 VTVPYFDLALYGLED
+1729 VTVPYFDLELYGLEN
-1744 FYFASEDYGPASGDP
+1744 FYFASENYGPASGDP

-1802 KGYLANNGIMGTDIF
+1802 KGYMADQIGSDTLTF
-1817 SYTGSTGSIFLQN
+1817 SGSAGSIYMTQ
-1830 IWNYDL
+1830 IWGYDE

-1844 EYPLASAGWGST
+1844 EYPLASEGWGST
-1856 CDQILLRDG
+1856 SDQILLHDG
-1865 DIVTLGHFTDWSFF
+1865 DVVTLGHFTDWSFYSDTGAVF
-1879 NDTTSIFNYIV
+1879 NHIETDI
-1890 ADKTDPVQ
+1890 TDPVQ
-1898 GDKIKLELYHA
+1898 GDKVTMTIYRD
-1909 GADMYGSY
+1909 GADFGGSY
-1917 NTAHTL
+1917 KTAHTVRTN
-1923 IDYSPS
+1923 SPS
-1929 VYCTPV
+1929 VYCTLADSV
-1935 NDIVSGDVTTW
+1935 TTGDVTKW
-1946 QYVGN
+1946 KYVGT
-1951 AEADGSLVVD
+1951 ADADGTLVVD
-1961 TSTLAPGEYIFALA
+1961 TSSLAPGEYIFAIP
-1975 GQPGKENSGVICST
+1975 GQYGNENPDAIVGA

>member
-21 VNTFAAEADAA
+21 VNAFAAESSETE
-32 VHYTN
+32 V
-37 ITTESGENVTVEY
+37 TTSAEV
-50 VETVVGEAA
+50 VETEPAA
-59 WGQSINTPYYHVTI
+59 
-73 PEGTEKVLLTYPE
+73 LLA
-86 SVNLVLSGDD
+86 DD
-96 GAVFFYR
+96 GAPVAEQVEEDIVYTASLAKNEGEKDNLAVGDSFGHAYTFSASGTADVESFWGTFRFNPETTEFFWIQD
-103 NTYPGQSTIDL
+103 PGIGVEVDAEQGILRVGGNSGTLNAGDYSFDVQFKTKAL
-114 GGALTVATNN
+114 GDA
-124 DGSKTVTIPVENF
+124 TVTLESFKVNDVNY
-137 MLSTDGSV
+137 LS
-145 AVGMAYY
+145 
-152 VDGENQSAAEF
+152 NPI
-163 FDFTYAALTHAVT
+163 AVT
-176 LTSGEGYTLTGEATV
+176 RTVGCNVSWTEDAAYTVTGEKLTPV
-191 EDGKDYSFTVTIAD
+191 GESYSFTVA
-205 DYEME
+205 
-210 DNFVVKANGETLTA
+210 AN
-224 GESGS
+224 
-229 YTVENVTADLTITV
+229 
-243 EGVVKKQAAGHAV
+243 
-256 TLTPGE
+256 
-262 GYTLTGEATAEDGKD
+262 
-277 YTFTV
+277 
-282 TVSEGYDAANMVV
+282 EGYDDANMVV
-295 KVNGEEVTAVDGIY
+295 KVNGNEVTGTDGSY
-309 TVEKVS
+309 TVENVS
-315 SDLAITVEGVTEAVQ
+315 SDLTITVEGVTEAVQ
-330 ATAGLSVLKFG
+330 KTAGLSVLKFG

-380 TKADDRS
+380 TQAVDRS

-415 GQSLAGFAP
+415 GQNLAGFAP

-467 ESFSASKTAYT
+467 ERFSATKTAYT

-588 YVSQKSTFKF
+588 YVSQKSSFKF

-610 ATENPNLDRGIT
+610 ATENPNLDRSIT

-730 AKTLQSLWVYTDELG
+730 AKTLESLWVYTDELG

-780 EDHASTTEAKY
+780 EDHASATEVKY

-796 TRQGGFYWA
+796 TRAGGFYWA

-821 ASGYDTNGAALLVFD
+821 AGGYDTNGAALLVFD

-933 GIAVYNLNGD
+933 GIAVYNLNSD

-1011 FTPVGP
+1011 FTPVSP

-1113 ANYGLKTVTAEIAD
+1113 ANYGLKTVTAEISD
-1127 YTVTIP
+1127 HTVTIP
-1133 TGEGYTIT
+1133 ENAGYTVT

-1160 GYDAANMVVKV
+1160 GYD
-1171 NDTEVTAVDGVYTV
+1171 
-1185 EKVSANLTI
+1185 
-1194 TVEGVTE
+1194 
-1201 KPAVWTASFDIP
+1201 
-1213 EDEKANIAIGG
+1213 
-1224 EDDWFNDRITFGT
+1224 
-1237 DKDTKFESVEILI
+1237 
-1250 RFNPETTQLHH
+1250 
-1261 VMPQGLTQELDNEA
+1261 
-1275 GTLKLSIGESGSGVS
+1275 
-1290 NDMILR
+1290 
-1296 ECTYLLAFAPKA
+1296 
-1308 LGDATVT
+1308 
-1315 MEYFKVD
+1315 
-1322 GKDLLTAPVALARTI
+1322 
-1337 GYKVNWTEDA
+1337 
-1347 SYTVTGEK
+1347 
-1355 YAAVDGTYTF
+1355 
-1365 TVAANEGYDGT
+1365 GT

-1383 DAEVTA
+1383 DTEVTA

-1399 SSDLTITVSGVKKI
+1399 SSDLTITVEGVVKAAVN
-1413 IIGLSALRFGST
+1413 GLSALRFGST
-1425 DSTRSAKYF
+1425 GTNSSAKKF
-1434 DMTPSFDPAIKEYT
+1434 ELSPAFDPAVKEYT
-1448 LLVPDS
+1448 LLVPDT

-1459 AWATRGAD
+1459 VWATRGAD
-1467 LSTKASIKATWT
+1467 LTTKAKITAAWT

-1486 SNTTLISGS
+1486 STTTITSGS

-1509 ESNTLT
+1509 ESNTVT
-1515 ITVTDDGSTDVYT
+1515 ITVTEGDVTDVYT

-1538 TKLALDGVKINETFS
+1538 TKLSLDGVKINETFVS
-1553 ATKKTYT
+1553 TKKAYT
-1560 AMTTR
+1560 AITTK

-1571 ATPRGEDYTVTYNG
+1571 ATPRGEDYTITYNG

-1590 IPLSAGENKIEIV
+1590 IPLTMGENKIEIAI
-1603 VTNKDGYTSSYNL
+1603 TNKDGYTNSYTL
-1616 TVTKADHTVTIPT
+1616 TVTKAEHAVTIPT
-1629 DESYLVT
+1629 GESFLVT
-1636 GKEAVMDGA
+1636 GKEAVADGA
-1645 DYTFKVEVDYRYE
+1645 DYTFTVEIDYRYE
-1658 AGEDFA
+1658 LDDDFA

-1682 NVTTDLVITVEGAT
+1682 NVTTDLVITVEGL
-1696 KKVLKPVTVYFS
+1696 KWKVLEPVTVYFS
-1708 FSHDDTFESCEQS
+1708 FSHDEKYQFCDQS
-1721 GQTVALKK
+1721 GKTVALQE
-1729 VTVPYFDLALYGLED
+1729 VTVPYFDLGLYGLED
-1744 FYFASEDYGPASGDP
+1744 FYFASENYGPASGDP
-1759 TGGPGSAL
+1759 TGGPGSKL

-1802 KGYLANNGIMGTDIF
+1802 KGYMADQIGSDTLTF
-1817 SYTGSTGSIFLQN
+1817 SGSAGSIYMTQ
-1830 IWNYDL
+1830 IWGYDE

-1844 EYPLASAGWGST
+1844 EYPLASEGWGST
-1856 CDQILLRDG
+1856 SDQILLHDG
-1865 DIVTLGHFTDWSFF
+1865 DVVTLGHFTDWSFYSDTGAVF
-1879 NDTTSIFNYIV
+1879 NHIETDI
-1890 ADKTDPVQ
+1890 TDPVQ
-1898 GDKIKLELYHA
+1898 GDKVTMTIYRD
-1909 GADMYGSY
+1909 GADFGGSY
-1917 NTAHTL
+1917 KTAHTVRTN
-1923 IDYSPS
+1923 SPS
-1929 VYCTPV
+1929 VYCTLADSV
-1935 NDIVSGDVTTW
+1935 TTGDVTKW
-1946 QYVGN
+1946 KYVGT
-1951 AEADGSLVVD
+1951 ADADGTLVVD
-1961 TSTLAPGEYIFALA
+1961 TSSLAPGEYIFAIP
-1975 GQPGKENSGVICST
+1975 GQYGNENPDAIVGA

-2000 PVVKGDIN
+2000 PVVKGDLN

-2051 LYNIIKSDN
+2051 LYNIIKGND

>member
-32 VHYTN
+32 ALYTN

-103 NTYPGQSTIDL
+103 NTYPGQSEINL
-114 GGALTVATNN
+114 GGALTVATND

-137 MLSTDGSV
+137 MRSADGSV

-152 VDGENQSAAEF
+152 VDEENQSAAEF

-229 YTVENVTADLTITV
+229 YTVKNVSTDLTITV
-243 EGVVKKQAAGHAV
+243 EGVVKKQAASHSV
-256 TLTPGE
+256 TLTSGG
-262 GYTLTGEATAEDGKD
+262 GYTLKGETTVADGADYTFSLKFDNYYGAGNGFAVKANGTALTAGEDGTYTVKNVTTDLTITVEGVARLYKVSLPHGWSRQFTMSACDGYADPSTDPRIAKGGDYKFKVTPNEGFAVRDNNYDVSFSGAGTVSVEVKD
-277 YTFTV
+277 GYAVVTLTDIFSNGDVRIQGVKEIITVTLPNGEGFTAAAAEGTKTPVLKGDSYSFTV
-282 TVSEGYDAANMVV
+282 TVAEGYEKTDDFAV
-295 KVNGEEVTAVDGIY
+295 KANGEALTAGESGSY
-309 TVEKVS
+309 TVENVTA
-315 SDLAITVEGVTEAVQ
+315 DLTITVEGVTEAVQ
-330 ATAGLSVLKFG
+330 KTAGLSVLKFG

-380 TKADDRS
+380 TQAIDRS

-415 GQSLAGFAP
+415 GQNLAGFAP

-467 ESFSASKTAYT
+467 ERFSATKTAYT

-491 PRDESYTVTVNGGSD
+491 PRDESYTVTVNGGSN

-516 KINVVVTNPG
+516 KIDVVVTNPG

-540 AIEVGFTVDPAD
+540 SIEVGFTVDPAD

-588 YVSQKSTFKF
+588 YVSQKSSFKF

-610 ATENPNLDRGIT
+610 ATENPNLDRSIT

-730 AKTLQSLWVYTDELG
+730 AKTLESLWVYTDELG

-796 TRQGGFYWA
+796 TRAGGFYWA

-821 ASGYDTNGAALLVFD
+821 AGGYDTNGAALLVFD
-836 RYTGEKLDAH
+836 RFTGEKLDAH

-1141 GEKTVKNGEDY
+1141 GEKTAK
-1152 TFTVTVTE
+1152 
-1160 GYDAANMVVKV
+1160 
-1171 NDTEVTAVDGVYTV
+1171 
-1185 EKVSANLTI
+1185 
-1194 TVEGVTE
+1194 
-1201 KPAVWTASFDIP
+1201 
-1213 EDEKANIAIGG
+1213 GG
-1224 EDDWFNDRITFGT
+1224 
-1237 DKDTKFESVEILI
+1237 K
-1250 RFNPETTQLHH
+1250 
-1261 VMPQGLTQELDNEA
+1261 
-1275 GTLKLSIGESGSGVS
+1275 
-1290 NDMILR
+1290 
-1296 ECTYLLAFAPKA
+1296 
-1308 LGDATVT
+1308 
-1315 MEYFKVD
+1315 
-1322 GKDLLTAPVALARTI
+1322 
-1337 GYKVNWTEDA
+1337 
-1347 SYTVTGEK
+1347 
-1355 YAAVDGTYTF
+1355 
-1365 TVAANEGYDGT
+1365 
-1376 NMVVKVN
+1376 
-1383 DAEVTA
+1383 
-1389 VDGKYTVEKV
+1389 
-1399 SSDLTITVSGVKKI
+1399 
-1413 IIGLSALRFGST
+1413 
-1425 DSTRSAKYF
+1425 
-1434 DMTPSFDPAIKEYT
+1434 
-1448 LLVPDS
+1448 
-1454 TNAVY
+1454 
-1459 AWATRGAD
+1459 
-1467 LSTKASIKATWT
+1467 
-1479 SMSTGKA
+1479 
-1486 SNTTLISGS
+1486 
-1495 SSGKNL
+1495 
-1501 SGFNIASA
+1501 
-1509 ESNTLT
+1509 
-1515 ITVTDDGSTDVYT
+1515 
-1528 VKTVRIDPSL
+1528 
-1538 TKLALDGVKINETFS
+1538 
-1553 ATKKTYT
+1553 
-1560 AMTTR
+1560 
-1565 DSVTVL
+1565 
-1571 ATPRGEDYTVTYNG
+1571 
-1585 ETSNV
+1585 
-1590 IPLSAGENKIEIV
+1590 
-1603 VTNKDGYTSSYNL
+1603 
-1616 TVTKADHTVTIPT
+1616 
-1629 DESYLVT
+1629 
-1636 GKEAVMDGA
+1636 
-1645 DYTFKVEVDYRYE
+1645 DYTFKLELDYRYE

-1664 VKVNGETV
+1664 VQVNGETV

-1682 NVTTDLVITVEGAT
+1682 NVSTDLVITVKGVKE
-1696 KKVLKPVTVYFS
+1696 KVLKPVTVYFS
-1708 FSHDDTFESCEQS
+1708 FSHDDTFESCDES
-1721 GQTVALKK
+1721 GETMALKK
-1729 VTVPYFDLALYGLED
+1729 VTVPYFDLELYGLEN
-1744 FYFASEDYGPASGDP
+1744 FYFASENYGPASGDP

-1781 LHLFLY
+1781 LHLFIY

-1802 KGYLANNGIMGTDIF
+1802 KGYLADNGMGTDIF
-1817 SYTGSTGSIFLQN
+1817 NYSGSTGSIFLQN

-1865 DIVTLGHFTDWSFF
+1865 DIVTLGHFSDYSFF

-1909 GADMYGSY
+1909 GADMYGTY

-1961 TSTLAPGEYIFALA
+1961 TSKLAPGEYIFALA

-2000 PVVKGDIN
+2000 PVVKGDLN
-2008 GDGVIDS
+2008 GDGVINS

>member
-21 VNTFAAEADAA
+21 VNAFAAEADAA
-32 VHYTN
+32 ALYTN

-152 VDGENQSAAEF
+152 VDEENQSAAEF

-315 SDLAITVEGVTEAVQ
+315 SDLTITVEGVTEAVQ
-330 ATAGLSVLKFG
+330 KTAGLSVLKFG

-380 TKADDRS
+380 TQAIDRS

-415 GQSLAGFAP
+415 GQNLAGFAP

-467 ESFSASKTAYT
+467 ERFSATKTAYT

-516 KINVVVTNPG
+516 KIDVVVTNPG

-561 KDRIAPTD
+561 KDRVAPTD

-588 YVSQKSTFKF
+588 YVSQKSSFKF

-610 ATENPNLDRGIT
+610 ATENPNLDKSIT
-622 AEWGNFRNGDNN
+622 AEWGNFRKGDNN

-640 KTPYAPEDT
+640 KTPYAPEDA
-649 ELLWAVKH
+649 EILWAVKH

-683 RRLNSMTGEVVTE
+683 RRLNSMTGETVTE

-730 AKTLQSLWVYTDELG
+730 AKTLESLWVYTDELG

-780 EDHASTTEAKY
+780 EDHASATEVKY

-796 TRQGGFYWA
+796 TRAGGFYWA

-821 ASGYDTNGAALLVFD
+821 AGGYDTNGAALLVFD

-1171 NDTEVTAVDGVYTV
+1171 NDAEVTAVDGKYTV
-1185 EKVSANLTI
+1185 EKVSSDLTI
-1194 TVEGVTE
+1194 TV
-1201 KPAVWTASFDIP
+1201 
-1213 EDEKANIAIGG
+1213 
-1224 EDDWFNDRITFGT
+1224 
-1237 DKDTKFESVEILI
+1237 
-1250 RFNPETTQLHH
+1250 
-1261 VMPQGLTQELDNEA
+1261 
-1275 GTLKLSIGESGSGVS
+1275 SGVKKQVAGHAVT
-1290 NDMILR
+1290 LTPG
-1296 ECTYLLAFAPKA
+1296 EGYTLT
-1308 LGDATVT
+1308 GEATA
-1315 MEYFKVD
+1315 ED
-1322 GKDLLTAPVALARTI
+1322 GKD
-1337 GYKVNWTEDA
+1337 
-1347 SYTVTGEK
+1347 
-1355 YAAVDGTYTF
+1355 YTF
-1365 TVAANEGYDGT
+1365 TVTVSEGYDAA

-1383 DAEVTA
+1383 GEEVTA

-1425 DSTRSAKYF
+1425 DSIRSAKYF
-1434 DMTPSFDPAIKEYT
+1434 DMTPSFDPAVKEYT

-1479 SMSTGKA
+1479 SMSTGEA

-1528 VKTVRIDPSL
+1528 VKTVRIAPSL
-1538 TKLALDGVKINETFS
+1538 TKLALDGVKVNETFS

-1560 AMTTR
+1560 AMTTK

-1590 IPLSAGENKIEIV
+1590 IPLSTGENKIEIV
-1603 VTNKDGYTSSYNL
+1603 VTNKDGYTSSYTI
-1616 TVTKADHTVTIPT
+1616 TVTKADHAVTIPT

-1802 KGYLANNGIMGTDIF
+1802 KGYLADNGIMGTDIF
-1817 SYTGSTGSIFLQN
+1817 SYSGSTGSIFLQN
-1830 IWNYDL
+1830 IWKYDL

-1865 DIVTLGHFTDWSFF
+1865 DIVTLGHFSDWSFF

-1961 TSTLAPGEYIFALA
+1961 TSTLAPGEYIFAMA
-1975 GQPGKENSGVICST
+1975 GQPGKENPGAICST

-2008 GDGVIDS
+2008 GDGVINS

>member
-32 VHYTN
+32 AHYTN

-103 NTYPGQSTIDL
+103 NTYPGQSEINL
-114 GGALTVATNN
+114 GGALTVATND

-137 MLSTDGSV
+137 MLSAAGSV

-152 VDGENQSAAEF
+152 VDEENQSAAEF

-243 EGVVKKQAAGHAV
+243 EGVVKKQAASHSV
-256 TLTPGE
+256 TLTSGG
-262 GYTLTGEATAEDGKD
+262 GYTLKGETTVADGAD
-277 YTFTV
+277 YTFSLKFDNYYGAGNGFAV
-282 TVSEGYDAANMVV
+282 KANGTALTA
-295 KVNGEEVTAVDGIY
+295 GEDGTY
-309 TVEKVS
+309 TVKNVTT
-315 SDLAITVEGVTEAVQ
+315 DLTITVEGVTEAVQ
-330 ATAGLSVLKFG
+330 KTAGLSVLKFG

-380 TKADDRS
+380 TQAVDRS

-415 GQSLAGFAP
+415 GQNLAGFAP

-467 ESFSASKTAYT
+467 ERFSASKTAYT

-540 AIEVGFTVDPAD
+540 SIEVGFTVDPAD

-561 KDRIAPTD
+561 KDRVAPTD

-588 YVSQKSTFKF
+588 YVSQKSSFKF

-610 ATENPNLDRGIT
+610 ATENPNLDKSIT
-622 AEWGNFRNGDNN
+622 AEWGNFRKGDNN

-640 KTPYAPEDT
+640 KTPYAPEDA
-649 ELLWAVKH
+649 EILWAVKH

-683 RRLNSMTGEVVTE
+683 RRLNSMTGETVTE

-730 AKTLQSLWVYTDELG
+730 AKTLESLWVYTDELG

-780 EDHASTTEAKY
+780 EDHASATEVKY

-796 TRQGGFYWA
+796 TRAGGFYWA

-821 ASGYDTNGAALLVFD
+821 AGGYDTNGAALLVFD
-836 RYTGEKLDAH
+836 RFTGEKLDAH

-957 PQTSAMVSTAYS
+957 PQTSAMVTTAYS

-985 GGVSVLKDKPG
+985 GGISVLKDKPG

-1011 FTPVGP
+1011 FTPVSP

-1113 ANYGLKTVTAEIAD
+1113 ANYGLKTVTAEISD
-1127 YTVTIP
+1127 HTVTIP
-1133 TGEGYTIT
+1133 ENAGYTVT

-1160 GYDAANMVVKV
+1160 GYD
-1171 NDTEVTAVDGVYTV
+1171 
-1185 EKVSANLTI
+1185 
-1194 TVEGVTE
+1194 
-1201 KPAVWTASFDIP
+1201 
-1213 EDEKANIAIGG
+1213 
-1224 EDDWFNDRITFGT
+1224 
-1237 DKDTKFESVEILI
+1237 
-1250 RFNPETTQLHH
+1250 
-1261 VMPQGLTQELDNEA
+1261 
-1275 GTLKLSIGESGSGVS
+1275 
-1290 NDMILR
+1290 
-1296 ECTYLLAFAPKA
+1296 
-1308 LGDATVT
+1308 
-1315 MEYFKVD
+1315 
-1322 GKDLLTAPVALARTI
+1322 
-1337 GYKVNWTEDA
+1337 
-1347 SYTVTGEK
+1347 
-1355 YAAVDGTYTF
+1355 
-1365 TVAANEGYDGT
+1365 GT

-1383 DAEVTA
+1383 DTEVTA

-1399 SSDLTITVSGVKKI
+1399 SSDLTITVEGVVKAAVN
-1413 IIGLSALRFGST
+1413 GLSALRFGST
-1425 DSTRSAKYF
+1425 GTNSSAKKF
-1434 DMTPSFDPAIKEYT
+1434 ELSPAFDPAVKEYT
-1448 LLVPDS
+1448 LLVPDT

-1459 AWATRGAD
+1459 VWATRGAD
-1467 LSTKASIKATWT
+1467 LTTKAKITAAWT

-1486 SNTTLISGS
+1486 STTTITSGS

-1509 ESNTLT
+1509 ESNTVT
-1515 ITVTDDGSTDVYT
+1515 ITVTEGDVTDVYT

-1538 TKLALDGVKINETFS
+1538 TKLSLDGVKINETFVS
-1553 ATKKTYT
+1553 TKKAYT
-1560 AMTTR
+1560 AITTK

-1571 ATPRGEDYTVTYNG
+1571 ATPRGEDYTITYNG

-1590 IPLSAGENKIEIV
+1590 IPLTMGENKIEIAI
-1603 VTNKDGYTSSYNL
+1603 TNKDGYTNSYTL
-1616 TVTKADHTVTIPT
+1616 TVTKAEHAVTIPT
-1629 DESYLVT
+1629 GESFLVT
-1636 GKEAVMDGA
+1636 GKEAVADGA
-1645 DYTFKVEVDYRYE
+1645 DYTFTVEIDYRYE
-1658 AGEDFA
+1658 LDDDFA

-1682 NVTTDLVITVEGAT
+1682 NVTTDLVITVEGL
-1696 KKVLKPVTVYFS
+1696 KWKVLEPVTVYFS
-1708 FSHDDTFESCEQS
+1708 FSHDEKYQFCDQS
-1721 GQTVALKK
+1721 GKTVALQE
-1729 VTVPYFDLALYGLED
+1729 VTVPYFDLGLYGLED
-1744 FYFASEDYGPASGDP
+1744 FYFASENYGPASGDP
-1759 TGGPGSAL
+1759 TGGPGSKL

-1802 KGYLANNGIMGTDIF
+1802 KGYMADQIGSDTLTF
-1817 SYTGSTGSIFLQN
+1817 SGSAGSIYMTQ
-1830 IWNYDL
+1830 IWGYDE

-1844 EYPLASAGWGST
+1844 EYPLASEGWGST
-1856 CDQILLRDG
+1856 SDQILLHDG
-1865 DIVTLGHFTDWSFF
+1865 DVVTLGHFTDWSFYSDTGAVF
-1879 NDTTSIFNYIV
+1879 NHIETDI
-1890 ADKTDPVQ
+1890 TDPVQ
-1898 GDKIKLELYHA
+1898 GDKVTMTIYRD
-1909 GADMYGSY
+1909 GADFGGSY
-1917 NTAHTL
+1917 KTAHTVRTN
-1923 IDYSPS
+1923 SPS
-1929 VYCTPV
+1929 VYCTLADSV
-1935 NDIVSGDVTTW
+1935 TTGDVTKW
-1946 QYVGN
+1946 KYVGT
-1951 AEADGSLVVD
+1951 ADADGTLVVD
-1961 TSTLAPGEYIFALA
+1961 TSSLAPGEYIFAIP
-1975 GQPGKENSGVICST
+1975 GQYGNENPDAIVGA

-2000 PVVKGDIN
+2000 PVVKGDLN
-2008 GDGVIDS
+2008 GDGVINS

>member
-21 VNTFAAEADAA
+21 VNAFALESSGAEVTASAEAVKTEAAKTTAEPAALLADDEVPAAEQAEEDIVYTASLAKNEGEKDNLAVGDTFGHAYTFSASATADVESFWGTFRFNPETTEFSWIQDPGIGAELDAEQGILRVGGNSGTLPAGNYSFDVQFTTKALGDATVTLESFKVNDVDYLSKPIAVTRTVGCNVSWTEDAA
-32 VHYTN
+32 Y
-37 ITTESGENVTVEY
+37 
-50 VETVVGEAA
+50 
-59 WGQSINTPYYHVTI
+59 
-73 PEGTEKVLLTYPE
+73 
-86 SVNLVLSGDD
+86 
-96 GAVFFYR
+96 
-103 NTYPGQSTIDL
+103 
-114 GGALTVATNN
+114 
-124 DGSKTVTIPVENF
+124 TVTGEK
-137 MLSTDGSV
+137 LV
-145 AVGMAYY
+145 AVGS
-152 VDGENQSAAEF
+152 N
-163 FDFTYAALTHAVT
+163 
-176 LTSGEGYTLTGEATV
+176 
-191 EDGKDYSFTVTIAD
+191 YSFTVAANEGYDATN
-205 DYEME
+205 M
-210 DNFVVKANGETLTA
+210 VVKVNGNEVA
-224 GESGS
+224 GTDGS
-229 YTVENVTADLTITV
+229 YTVENV
-243 EGVVKKQAAGHAV
+243 
-256 TLTPGE
+256 
-262 GYTLTGEATAEDGKD
+262 
-277 YTFTV
+277 
-282 TVSEGYDAANMVV
+282 
-295 KVNGEEVTAVDGIY
+295 
-309 TVEKVS
+309 S
-315 SDLAITVEGVTEAVQ
+315 SDLTITVEGVTEAVQ

-341 DTSTEAKAQMFQL
+341 DTSTESKAQMFQL

-387 SSTTITAKWVNLNV
+387 SSTTITAKWTNLNT
-401 DTEKTQAL
+401 DKASTQKL
-409 TSGKAS
+409 TSGKAG
-415 GQSLAGFAP
+415 GQNLAGFAP

-433 VTVVDGDFKDEYKLT
+433 ITVVDGDFTDEYKLT

-467 ESFSASKTAYT
+467 ESFSATKTAYT

-516 KINVVVTNPG
+516 KIDVVVTNPG

-561 KDRIAPTD
+561 KDRVAPTD

-588 YVSQKSTFKF
+588 YVSQKSSFKF

-610 ATENPNLDRGIT
+610 ATENPNLDRSIT

-640 KTPYAPEDT
+640 KTPYAPEDA
-649 ELLWAVKH
+649 ELLWAVKY
-657 GTGWAAAPGSPIMV
+657 GTGWAAAPGSPILV
-671 DGDIYTYSGSTI
+671 DGDIYTYSESTI
-683 RRLNSMTGEVVTE
+683 RRINSMTGETVTE
-696 GTMVDKSS
+696 GTMVGSS
-704 YSIVPMTYGDGMV
+704 NFSIVPMTYGDGMV
-717 FVGLSGGKIQAFN
+717 FVGLSDGRIQAFN
-730 AKTLQSLWVYTDELG
+730 AKTLESLWVYTDELG

-770 ANFACINTVD
+770 ANFACINTID

-796 TRQGGFYWA
+796 TRQGGFYFA
-805 GAYVTDKLA
+805 GAYVTDTLA

-836 RYTGEKLDAH
+836 RFTGEKLDAH

-895 KDAQGNANAMSTCTP
+895 KDAKGNANAMSTCTP

-924 SQFGANSGH
+924 SQFTAKSGH
-933 GIAVYNLNGD
+933 GIAVYTLNGD
-943 GSMTQAYVYAIVGY
+943 GSMTQAYVYDIIGY

-969 AEDGSVY
+969 AEDGYVY

-985 GGVSVLKDKPG
+985 GGVSVLKDRPG
-996 QTAPVTTTGSGYSEV
+996 QTKPVTTTNTGYSEV
-1011 FTPVGP
+1011 FTPVGT

-1042 MMAITSKIE
+1042 VMAITSKIE

-1079 LKNGEER
+1079 LKNGLER
-1086 DVSNYVSVVKNEETG
+1086 DVSKYVSVIKNVETG

-1113 ANYGLKTVTAEIAD
+1113 DSYGLKTVTAEIVD

-1133 TGEGYTIT
+1133 ESAGYTVT
-1141 GEKTVKNGEDY
+1141 GEKTVKGGQDY

-1160 GYDAANMVVKV
+1160 GYDATKMVVKV
-1171 NDTEVTAVDGVYTV
+1171 NGEEVTPVDGVYTV
-1185 EKVSANLTI
+1185 AKVSSNLEI
-1194 TVEGVTE
+1194 TVEGVV
-1201 KPAVWTASFDIP
+1201 K
-1213 EDEKANIAIGG
+1213 
-1224 EDDWFNDRITFGT
+1224 
-1237 DKDTKFESVEILI
+1237 
-1250 RFNPETTQLHH
+1250 
-1261 VMPQGLTQELDNEA
+1261 
-1275 GTLKLSIGESGSGVS
+1275 
-1290 NDMILR
+1290 
-1296 ECTYLLAFAPKA
+1296 
-1308 LGDATVT
+1308 
-1315 MEYFKVD
+1315 
-1322 GKDLLTAPVALARTI
+1322 
-1337 GYKVNWTEDA
+1337 
-1347 SYTVTGEK
+1347 
-1355 YAAVDGTYTF
+1355 AAV
-1365 TVAANEGYDGT
+1365 N
-1376 NMVVKVN
+1376 
-1383 DAEVTA
+1383 
-1389 VDGKYTVEKV
+1389 
-1399 SSDLTITVSGVKKI
+1399 
-1413 IIGLSALRFGST
+1413 GLSALRFGST
-1425 DSTRSAKYF
+1425 GTNSSAKKF
-1434 DMTPSFDPAIKEYT
+1434 ELSPAFDPAVKEYT

-1467 LSTKASIKATWT
+1467 LTTKASIKATWT
-1479 SMSTGKA
+1479 SMGTGKA
-1486 SNTTLISGS
+1486 SNATLTSGS
-1495 SSGKNL
+1495 SSGTNL

-1515 ITVTDDGSTDVYT
+1515 ITVTEGDVTDVYT

-1538 TKLALDGVKINETFS
+1538 TKLSLDGVKINETFVS
-1553 ATKKTYT
+1553 TKKAYT
-1560 AMTTR
+1560 AITTK

-1571 ATPRGEDYTVTYNG
+1571 ATPRGEDYTITYNG

-1590 IPLSAGENKIEIV
+1590 IPLTMGENKIEIAI
-1603 VTNKDGYTSSYNL
+1603 TNKDGYTNSYTL
-1616 TVTKADHTVTIPT
+1616 TVTKAEHAVTIPT

-1636 GKEAVMDGA
+1636 GKEAVADGA
-1645 DYTFKVEVDYRYE
+1645 DYTFKVEIDYRYE
-1658 AGEDFA
+1658 LDDNFA

-1672 TGEKG
+1672 TGKDG
-1677 VYTVK
+1677 VYTVE
-1682 NVTTDLVITVEGAT
+1682 NVTTDLVITVEGV
-1696 KKVLKPVTVYFS
+1696 KLKVLEPVTVYFS
-1708 FSHDDTFESCEQS
+1708 FSHDEKFQFCDNS
-1721 GQTVALKK
+1721 GQTVALQK

-1802 KGYLANNGIMGTDIF
+1802 KGYMADQIGSDTLTF
-1817 SYTGSTGSIFLQN
+1817 SGSAGSIYMNQ
-1830 IWNYDL
+1830 IWGYDE

-1856 CDQILLRDG
+1856 SDQILLHDG
-1865 DIVTLGHFTDWSFF
+1865 DVVTLGHFSDWSFYQDTGAVF
-1879 NDTTSIFNYIV
+1879 NHIETDI
-1890 ADKTDPVQ
+1890 TDPVQ
-1898 GDKIKLELYHA
+1898 GDKVTMKIYRD
-1909 GADMYGSY
+1909 GADMMGTY

-1923 IDYSPS
+1923 RTNCPD
-1929 VYCTPV
+1929 VYCTLANNV
-1935 NDIVSGDVTTW
+1935 TTGDVTQWTK
-1946 QYVGN
+1946 VGTA
-1951 AEADGSLVVD
+1951 AEDGTLVVD
-1961 TSTLAPGEYIFALA
+1961 TSSLAPGEYIFSIP
-1975 GQPGKENSGVICST
+1975 GQYGNEYPDAIVGA

-2000 PVVKGDIN
+2000 TAVKGDLN
-2008 GDGVIDS
+2008 GDGTV
-2015 TDVMALFNA
+2015 DVFDVSVLYSA
-2024 INSGDDLDATVAD
+2024 IFSDEELDAAVAD
-2037 VNGDGVIDARDVMA
+2037 VNGDGVVDVFDVSA
-2051 LYNIIKSDN
+2051 LYALIMDNN

>member
-59 WGQSINTPYYHVTI
+59 WGESINTPYYHVTI
-73 PEGTEKVLLTYPE
+73 PEGTGKVLLTYPE
-86 SVNLVLSGDD
+86 SVKLVLSGDD

-103 NTYPGQSTIDL
+103 NTYPGQSEIAL
-114 GGALTVATNN
+114 GGALTVATND

-145 AVGMAYY
+145 AVGMAYH
-152 VDGENQSAAEF
+152 VDEENQSAAEF
-163 FDFTYAALTHAVT
+163 FDFTYAAPTHAVT
-176 LTSGEGYTLTGEATV
+176 LTPGDGYTLTGEATV

-243 EGVVKKQAAGHAV
+243 EGVVKKQAASHAV

-315 SDLAITVEGVTEAVQ
+315 SDLTITVEGVTEAVQ
-330 ATAGLSVLKFG
+330 KTAGLSVLKFG

-415 GQSLAGFAP
+415 GQNLAGFAP

-467 ESFSASKTAYT
+467 ERFSATKTAYT

-516 KINVVVTNPG
+516 KIDVVVTNPG

-588 YVSQKSTFKF
+588 YVSQKSSFKF

-610 ATENPNLDRGIT
+610 ATENPNLDKSIT
-622 AEWGNFRNGDNN
+622 AEWGNFRKGDNN

-640 KTPYAPEDT
+640 KTPYAPEDA
-649 ELLWAVKH
+649 EILWAVKH

-683 RRLNSMTGEVVTE
+683 RRLNSMTGETVTE

-730 AKTLQSLWVYTDELG
+730 AKTLESLWVYTDELG

-780 EDHASTTEAKY
+780 EDHASATEVKY

-796 TRQGGFYWA
+796 TRAGGFYWA

-821 ASGYDTNGAALLVFD
+821 AGGYDTNGAALLVFD
-836 RYTGEKLDAH
+836 RFTGEKLDAH

-1086 DVSNYVSVVKNEETG
+1086 DVSNYVSVVKKEETG
-1101 GYTVSYTYGFDN
+1101 GYTVSYTYGFDS

-1141 GEKTVKNGEDY
+1141 GEKTAK
-1152 TFTVTVTE
+1152 
-1160 GYDAANMVVKV
+1160 
-1171 NDTEVTAVDGVYTV
+1171 
-1185 EKVSANLTI
+1185 
-1194 TVEGVTE
+1194 
-1201 KPAVWTASFDIP
+1201 
-1213 EDEKANIAIGG
+1213 GG
-1224 EDDWFNDRITFGT
+1224 
-1237 DKDTKFESVEILI
+1237 K
-1250 RFNPETTQLHH
+1250 
-1261 VMPQGLTQELDNEA
+1261 
-1275 GTLKLSIGESGSGVS
+1275 
-1290 NDMILR
+1290 
-1296 ECTYLLAFAPKA
+1296 
-1308 LGDATVT
+1308 
-1315 MEYFKVD
+1315 
-1322 GKDLLTAPVALARTI
+1322 
-1337 GYKVNWTEDA
+1337 
-1347 SYTVTGEK
+1347 
-1355 YAAVDGTYTF
+1355 
-1365 TVAANEGYDGT
+1365 
-1376 NMVVKVN
+1376 
-1383 DAEVTA
+1383 
-1389 VDGKYTVEKV
+1389 
-1399 SSDLTITVSGVKKI
+1399 
-1413 IIGLSALRFGST
+1413 
-1425 DSTRSAKYF
+1425 
-1434 DMTPSFDPAIKEYT
+1434 
-1448 LLVPDS
+1448 
-1454 TNAVY
+1454 
-1459 AWATRGAD
+1459 
-1467 LSTKASIKATWT
+1467 
-1479 SMSTGKA
+1479 
-1486 SNTTLISGS
+1486 
-1495 SSGKNL
+1495 
-1501 SGFNIASA
+1501 
-1509 ESNTLT
+1509 
-1515 ITVTDDGSTDVYT
+1515 
-1528 VKTVRIDPSL
+1528 
-1538 TKLALDGVKINETFS
+1538 
-1553 ATKKTYT
+1553 
-1560 AMTTR
+1560 
-1565 DSVTVL
+1565 
-1571 ATPRGEDYTVTYNG
+1571 
-1585 ETSNV
+1585 
-1590 IPLSAGENKIEIV
+1590 
-1603 VTNKDGYTSSYNL
+1603 
-1616 TVTKADHTVTIPT
+1616 
-1629 DESYLVT
+1629 
-1636 GKEAVMDGA
+1636 
-1645 DYTFKVEVDYRYE
+1645 DYTFKLELDYRYE

-1664 VKVNGETV
+1664 VQVNGETV

-1682 NVTTDLVITVEGAT
+1682 NVSTDLVITVKGVKE
-1696 KKVLKPVTVYFS
+1696 KVLKPVTVYFS

-1721 GQTVALKK
+1721 GQVMALKE
-1729 VTVPYFDLALYGLED
+1729 VTVPYFDLELYGLEN
-1744 FYFASEDYGPASGDP
+1744 FYFASENYGPASGDP

-1817 SYTGSTGSIFLQN
+1817 SYSGSTGSIFLQN

-1856 CDQILLRDG
+1856 CDQILLREG
-1865 DIVTLGHFTDWSFF
+1865 DIVTLGHFSDWSFF

-1909 GADMYGSY
+1909 GADMYGTY

-1961 TSTLAPGEYIFALA
+1961 TSKLAPGEYIFALA
-1975 GQPGKENSGVICST
+1975 GQPGKENPGAICST

-2037 VNGDGVIDARDVMA
+2037 VNGDSVIDARDVMA

>member
-59 WGQSINTPYYHVTI
+59 WGESINTPYYHVTI

-96 GAVFFYR
+96 TAGFFYR
-103 NTYPGQSTIDL
+103 NTYPGQSTIDF

-152 VDGENQSAAEF
+152 VDEENQSAAEF
-163 FDFTYAALTHAVT
+163 FDFTYAAPTHAVT
-176 LTSGEGYTLTGEATV
+176 LTPGDGYTLTGEATV

-224 GESGS
+224 SESGS

-243 EGVVKKQAAGHAV
+243 EGVVKKQAASHAV

-315 SDLAITVEGVTEAVQ
+315 SDLTITVEGVTEAVQ
-330 ATAGLSVLKFG
+330 KTAGLSVLKFG

-380 TKADDRS
+380 TQAVDRS

-401 DTEKTQAL
+401 DTEKTQKL

-415 GQSLAGFAP
+415 GQNLAGFAP

-456 TALSLDGIRFA
+456 TALSLDGIRFT
-467 ESFSASKTAYT
+467 ERFSATKTAYT

-561 KDRIAPTD
+561 KERIAPTD

-588 YVSQKSTFKF
+588 YVSQKSSFKF

-610 ATENPNLDRGIT
+610 ATENPNLDRSIT

-730 AKTLQSLWVYTDELG
+730 AKTLESLWVYTDELG

-780 EDHASTTEAKY
+780 EDHASATEVKY

-821 ASGYDTNGAALLVFD
+821 AGGYDTNGAALLVFD

-933 GIAVYNLNGD
+933 GIAVYNLNSD

-1141 GEKTVKNGEDY
+1141 GEKTAK
-1152 TFTVTVTE
+1152 
-1160 GYDAANMVVKV
+1160 
-1171 NDTEVTAVDGVYTV
+1171 
-1185 EKVSANLTI
+1185 
-1194 TVEGVTE
+1194 
-1201 KPAVWTASFDIP
+1201 
-1213 EDEKANIAIGG
+1213 GG
-1224 EDDWFNDRITFGT
+1224 
-1237 DKDTKFESVEILI
+1237 K
-1250 RFNPETTQLHH
+1250 
-1261 VMPQGLTQELDNEA
+1261 
-1275 GTLKLSIGESGSGVS
+1275 
-1290 NDMILR
+1290 
-1296 ECTYLLAFAPKA
+1296 
-1308 LGDATVT
+1308 
-1315 MEYFKVD
+1315 
-1322 GKDLLTAPVALARTI
+1322 
-1337 GYKVNWTEDA
+1337 
-1347 SYTVTGEK
+1347 
-1355 YAAVDGTYTF
+1355 
-1365 TVAANEGYDGT
+1365 
-1376 NMVVKVN
+1376 
-1383 DAEVTA
+1383 
-1389 VDGKYTVEKV
+1389 
-1399 SSDLTITVSGVKKI
+1399 
-1413 IIGLSALRFGST
+1413 
-1425 DSTRSAKYF
+1425 
-1434 DMTPSFDPAIKEYT
+1434 
-1448 LLVPDS
+1448 
-1454 TNAVY
+1454 
-1459 AWATRGAD
+1459 
-1467 LSTKASIKATWT
+1467 
-1479 SMSTGKA
+1479 
-1486 SNTTLISGS
+1486 
-1495 SSGKNL
+1495 
-1501 SGFNIASA
+1501 
-1509 ESNTLT
+1509 
-1515 ITVTDDGSTDVYT
+1515 
-1528 VKTVRIDPSL
+1528 
-1538 TKLALDGVKINETFS
+1538 
-1553 ATKKTYT
+1553 
-1560 AMTTR
+1560 
-1565 DSVTVL
+1565 
-1571 ATPRGEDYTVTYNG
+1571 
-1585 ETSNV
+1585 
-1590 IPLSAGENKIEIV
+1590 
-1603 VTNKDGYTSSYNL
+1603 
-1616 TVTKADHTVTIPT
+1616 
-1629 DESYLVT
+1629 
-1636 GKEAVMDGA
+1636 
-1645 DYTFKVEVDYRYE
+1645 DYTFKLELDYRYE

-1664 VKVNGETV
+1664 VQVNGETV

-1682 NVTTDLVITVEGAT
+1682 NVSTDLVITVKGVKE
-1696 KKVLKPVTVYFS
+1696 KVLKPVTVYFS

-1721 GQTVALKK
+1721 GQVMALKE
-1729 VTVPYFDLALYGLED
+1729 VTVPYFDLELYGLEN
-1744 FYFASEDYGPASGDP
+1744 FYFASENYGPASGDP

-1802 KGYLANNGIMGTDIF
+1802 KGYLADNGIMGTDIF
-1817 SYTGSTGSIFLQN
+1817 NYSGSTGSIFLQN

-1844 EYPLASAGWGST
+1844 EYPLAGPGWGST
-1856 CDQILLRDG
+1856 SDQILLRDG
-1865 DIVTLGHFTDWSFF
+1865 DIVTLGHFSDWSFF

-1909 GADMYGSY
+1909 GADMYGTY

-2000 PVVKGDIN
+2000 PVVKGDLN
-2008 GDGVIDS
+2008 GDGVINS